1 MANNQL
7 HTALT
12 ISAGVEGVNKISELS
27 KEIAKAGVDVT
38 GLTQAS
44 SELAK
49 EFSSVQSQQALID
62 NFVRLKIESRDNSK
76 ALNEARIATATL
88 SNEHANAKE
97 KVTALESAIT
107 ESGKATKEQKQQLAQ
122 AKKEASELQKSFERS
137 VGETQR
143 LTAQQESLTS
153 QIGKVKSAMN
163 EAGLSTKN
171 LYQQKQALSVR
182 AKEAEQSLGSL
193 TNEAKRLKSISDAK
207 IALGID
213 EDNKAKKQL
222 EEVHKAYER
231 LKLSGKLTGSE
242 LARANELHTKKV
254 KELEEQLGKTTL
266 TASEMAGELSKIAGS
281 AGSMAVVAKAAME
294 FETAM
299 AGVKKV
305 VDGTPEQM
313 SRLSKEIKDLSVEL
327 GMTATEVAQIATM
340 GGQLGV
346 PIDKL
351 GEFMTMAGQ
360 MSVAFSMSADEAGN
374 AAAKLANVFNMPIE
388 QVGELGDVINT
399 LGNNMAAKEREIV
412 DAMLRVGGTARQFGL
427 AKEEVAGLTAAMI
440 ALGKPPEVASTAINA
455 LLTKLQTAQ
464 NQGAGFADGL
474 KMIGTSADEMADN
487 IAQNPQQALSGF
499 LEKLGQL
506 DDRQRSMVSVK
517 LFGAEYA
524 DDINL
529 LVGSLG
535 TYNQALELATDKTA
549 TAGAMQKE
557 FQAQMDTAAKKV
569 TQAKA
574 ELMALAINIGQHLLP
589 IISTTA
595 EAVGDMAGTL
605 ADIAHEYPT
614 ITQLVTLMG
623 GAVVAVKALNSVIAL
638 TGSLGGKSAL
648 QITTGFLGAKSA
660 IDATAVSVGKLNT
673 NLKATTDSTRTLAGD
688 FINLG
693 KHMTSLNGLFAASA
707 SWAVG
712 TSIGEWAYESSEL
725 VRVLGDRLASVPSAI
740 HSIATTGSLDQFLQN
755 FEMGAS
761 HANSLAQATD
771 NAKTATDSLTQSQ
784 DNATNTA
791 LAQSQANTELINSLA
806 IAKAELEQLEIQ
818 LANMGMA
825 GQKNTQDY
833 KDLQTQIEATKTTI
847 KNLTD
852 EAQNQ
857 GLGEAIKSD
866 LEKASGAFDALGLDM
881 DEFATG
887 IDGKTK
893 SALQGFSMVMSL
905 AGDDVNKM
913 AMAYNAVKAQVSD
926 NAKAQTE
933 LNGRLLEAVNGN
945 KELAQSVK
953 ATAAAQLDAKK
964 SADEQ
969 ARALDALGVSMLAI
983 NAGMSQSGQE
993 MADNL
998 KVGLSVIK
1006 DTAKGADE
1014 LKTALNQALDTAL
1027 ASAKTKEDFKAIQD
1041 EINKAG
1047 LTASVSAE
1055 QMSQIQAG
1063 ANGGALGVKELN
1075 DKLKEQS
1082 ETLANNDKALTQSTR
1097 NTKEL
1102 DKAQKDAAKSADE
1115 LAKASQNAGSAT
1127 QNGGKSFAQGL
1138 ARIAMGIKSQMN
1150 AMMGMGAT
1158 SEQVSQVFDKL
1169 SKEAGKTRRSIRQL
1183 GEYFGELDKLTKKTV
1198 KSMTDMDSAVAN
1210 ATDSL
1215 SGQNLTLAN
1224 LAKAQETLSR
1234 ATAFS
1239 IGGLIK
1245 LDKTKLSALK
1255 EQIKQAQKQM
1265 DDFSRSAKTTM
1276 QDLDAELASLQGREM
1291 DSQRIKG
1298 VQKLADLQAKMA
1310 EAVARGNS
1318 EEIAHYSKALSLQK
1332 QINDEQNRQST
1343 QKMSEQAMTNFG
1355 QMDKAS
1361 GKSTNLTAQDVIN
1374 GWNARLEQAKNQAK
1388 IEAKQEFA
1396 KELMDASKRQAY

>member
-1 MANNQL
+1 MANQL
-7 HTALT
+7 QTQLT
-12 ISAGVEGVNKISELS
+12 IKTGVEGVNKISELS

-62 NFVRLKIESRDNSK
+62 NFVRLKTESRDNSK

-97 KVTALESAIT
+97 KVKALESAIT

-171 LYQQKQALSVR
+171 LYQQKQALSAR

-193 TNEAKRLKSISDAK
+193 TNEAKRLKTISDAK

-213 EDNKAKKQL
+213 TDDKARAEL
-222 EEVHKAYER
+222 DRVHKAYER

-242 LARANELHTKKV
+242 LARASELHTKKV

-266 TASEMAGELSKIAGS
+266 TASKMIGELSKIAGS
-281 AGSMAVVAKAAME
+281 AGGMAVVAKAAME

-305 VDGTPEQM
+305 VDGTPEQV

-351 GEFMTMAGQ
+351 GEFTTMAGQ
-360 MSVAFSMSADEAGN
+360 MAVAFGISAEEAGN

-535 TYNQALELATDKTA
+535 TYNQALGLATDKTA

-569 TQAKA
+569 IQAKA

-614 ITQLVTLMG
+614 ITQLVILMG

-660 IDATAVSVGKLNT
+660 IDATAVSAGKMNT
-673 NLKATTDSTRTLAGD
+673 ELGNAGVQTASLA
-688 FINLG
+688 
-693 KHMTSLNGLFAASA
+693 KQMTSLNGIMGALTA
-707 SWAVG
+707 WTVG
-712 TSIGEWAYESSEL
+712 KSIGDWAYENSSA
-725 VRVLGDRLASVPSAI
+725 VRAIGDEMGRLLAYADAI
-740 HSIATTGSLDQFLQN
+740 FTDRTFDDVRQN
-755 FEMGAS
+755 FETSAES
-761 HANSLAQATD
+761 AKRLADETA
-771 NAKTATDSLTQSQ
+771 NAKTATDNLAQSQ
-784 DNATNTA
+784 DDATNST

-887 IDGKTK
+887 IDSKTK
-893 SALQGFSMVMSL
+893 SALQGFSAVMSL

-913 AMAYNAVKAQVSD
+913 AMAYNAVKAQVGD

-945 KELAQSVK
+945 KELATAVKDTATAQQNAKK
-953 ATAAAQLDAKK
+953 AT
-964 SADEQ
+964 DEQ
-969 ARALDALGVSMLAI
+969 AKALDALGVSMSAI
-983 NAGMSQSGQE
+983 NAGMSKSGKD

-998 KVGLSVIK
+998 KIGLSVIK

-1014 LKTALNQALDTAL
+1014 LKVALTQALDTAL
-1027 ASAKTKEDFKAIQD
+1027 ASAKTKEDFKAVQT
-1041 EINKAG
+1041 ELQKAG
-1047 LTASVSAE
+1047 LTAFVSSE
-1055 QMSQIQAG
+1055 QMRQLHAG
-1063 ANGGALGVKELN
+1063 ATGTAEGVKELN

-1082 ETLANNDKALTQSTR
+1082 EVLSGNDKALTQSATA
-1097 NTKEL
+1097 TKKL
-1102 DKAQKDAAKSADE
+1102 GDAQKETAKSADE
-1115 LAKASQNAGSAT
+1115 MAKASAKVGSTT
-1127 QNGGKSFAQGL
+1127 QSSSKGFAQGM
-1138 ARIAMGIKSQMN
+1138 AKIAQGIRSQ
-1150 AMMGMGAT
+1150 ADVLTSLGAT
-1158 SEQVSQVFDKL
+1158 HEQINQVFDKMGKDIGKSKRGL
-1169 SKEAGKTRRSIRQL
+1169 SQL
-1183 GEYFGELDKLTKKTV
+1183 GAYFTELDNQTKNMV
-1198 KSMTDMDSAVAN
+1198 KSMTDMDSAVTN

-1215 SGQNLTLAN
+1215 SSQAVSMADLQKAQNTLA
-1224 LAKAQETLSR
+1224 S

-1245 LDKTKLSALK
+1245 LDKTKLNNLQ

-1265 DDFSRSAKTTM
+1265 DSLADTAKTAM

-1291 DSQRIKG
+1291 DSARIKQA
-1298 VQKLADLQAKMA
+1298 QKLADLQAKMA
-1310 EAVARGNS
+1310 EAVARGNT
-1318 EEIAHYSKALSLQK
+1318 EEINHYSKALSLQR
-1332 QINDEQNRQST
+1332 QINDEQNRQAT
-1343 QKMSEQAMTNFG
+1343 NKANEQNL
-1355 QMDKAS
+1355 KAWQGDS
-1361 GKSTNLTAQDVIN
+1361 SNNTVNLTAQDVAN
-1374 GWNARLEQAKNQAK
+1374 GWNARLEAVREQSKR
-1388 IEAKQEFA
+1388 EAKQEFA

>member
-1 MANNQL
+1 MANQL
-7 HTALT
+7 QTQLT
-12 ISAGVEGVNKISELS
+12 IKTGVEGVNKISELS

-62 NFVRLKIESRDNSK
+62 NFVRLKTESRDNSK

-97 KVTALESAIT
+97 KVKALESAIT

-171 LYQQKQALSVR
+171 LYQQKQALSAR

-193 TNEAKRLKSISDAK
+193 TNEAKRLKTISDAK

-213 EDNKAKKQL
+213 TDDKARAEL
-222 EEVHKAYER
+222 DRVHKAYER

-242 LARANELHTKKV
+242 LARASELHTKKV

-266 TASEMAGELSKIAGS
+266 TASKMIGELSKIAGS
-281 AGSMAVVAKAAME
+281 AGGMAVVAKAAME

-305 VDGTPEQM
+305 VDGTPEQV

-351 GEFMTMAGQ
+351 GEFTTMAGQ
-360 MSVAFSMSADEAGN
+360 MAVAFGISAEEAGN

-535 TYNQALELATDKTA
+535 TYNQALGLATDKTA

-569 TQAKA
+569 IQAKA

-660 IDATAVSVGKLNT
+660 IDATAVSAGKMNT
-673 NLKATTDSTRTLAGD
+673 ELGNAGVQTASLA
-688 FINLG
+688 
-693 KHMTSLNGLFAASA
+693 KQMTSLNGIMGALTA
-707 SWAVG
+707 WTVG
-712 TSIGEWAYESSEL
+712 KSIGDWAYENSSA
-725 VRVLGDRLASVPSAI
+725 VRAIGDEMGRLLAYADAI
-740 HSIATTGSLDQFLQN
+740 FTDRTFDDVRQN
-755 FEMGAS
+755 FETSAES
-761 HANSLAQATD
+761 AKRLADETA
-771 NAKTATDSLTQSQ
+771 NAKTATDNLAQSQ
-784 DNATNTA
+784 DDATNST

-887 IDGKTK
+887 IDSKTK
-893 SALQGFSMVMSL
+893 SALQGFSAVMSL

-913 AMAYNAVKAQVSD
+913 AMAYNAVKAQVGD

-945 KELAQSVK
+945 KELATAVKDTATAQQNAKK
-953 ATAAAQLDAKK
+953 AT
-964 SADEQ
+964 DEQ
-969 ARALDALGVSMLAI
+969 AKALDALGVSMSAI
-983 NAGMSQSGQE
+983 NAGMSKSGKD

-998 KVGLSVIK
+998 KIGLSVIK

-1014 LKTALNQALDTAL
+1014 LKVALTQALDTAL
-1027 ASAKTKEDFKAIQD
+1027 ASAKTKEDFKAVQT
-1041 EINKAG
+1041 ELQKAG
-1047 LTASVSAE
+1047 LTAFVSSE
-1055 QMSQIQAG
+1055 QMRQLHAG
-1063 ANGGALGVKELN
+1063 ATGTAEGVKELN

-1082 ETLANNDKALTQSTR
+1082 EVLSGNDKALTQSATA
-1097 NTKEL
+1097 TKKL
-1102 DKAQKDAAKSADE
+1102 GDAQKETAKSADE
-1115 LAKASQNAGSAT
+1115 MAKASAKVGSTT
-1127 QNGGKSFAQGL
+1127 QSSSKGFAQGM
-1138 ARIAMGIKSQMN
+1138 AKIAQGIRSQ
-1150 AMMGMGAT
+1150 ADVLTSLGAT
-1158 SEQVSQVFDKL
+1158 HEQINQVFDKMGKDIGKSKRGL
-1169 SKEAGKTRRSIRQL
+1169 SQL
-1183 GEYFGELDKLTKKTV
+1183 GAYFTELNNQTKKMV
-1198 KSMTDMDSAVAN
+1198 KSMTDMDSAVTN

-1215 SGQNLTLAN
+1215 SSQAVSMADLQKAQNTLAN
-1224 LAKAQETLSR
+1224 

-1245 LDKTKLSALK
+1245 LDKTKLNNLK

-1265 DDFSRSAKTTM
+1265 DSLADTAKTAM

-1291 DSQRIKG
+1291 DSARIKQA
-1298 VQKLADLQAKMA
+1298 QKLADLQAKMA
-1310 EAVARGNS
+1310 EAVARGNT
-1318 EEIAHYSKALSLQK
+1318 EEINHYSKALSLQR
-1332 QINDEQNRQST
+1332 QINDEQNRQAT
-1343 QKMSEQAMTNFG
+1343 NKANEQNL
-1355 QMDKAS
+1355 KAWQGDS
-1361 GKSTNLTAQDVIN
+1361 SNNTVNLTAQDVAN
-1374 GWNARLEQAKNQAK
+1374 GWNARLEAVREQSKR
-1388 IEAKQEFA
+1388 EAKQEFA

>member
-1 MANNQL
+1 MANQL
-7 HTALT
+7 QTQLT
-12 ISAGVEGVNKISELS
+12 IKTGVEGVNKISELS

-62 NFVRLKIESRDNSK
+62 NFVRLKTESRDNSK

-97 KVTALESAIT
+97 KVKALESAIT

-171 LYQQKQALSVR
+171 LYQQKQALSTR
-182 AKEAEQSLGSL
+182 TKEAEQSLGSL
-193 TNEAKRLKSISDAK
+193 TNEAKRLKTISDAK

-213 EDNKAKKQL
+213 IDDKARAEL
-222 EEVHKAYER
+222 DRVHKAYER

-266 TASEMAGELSKIAGS
+266 TASEMIGELSKIAGS
-281 AGSMAVVAKAAME
+281 AGGMAVVAKVAME

-346 PIDKL
+346 SIDKL
-351 GEFMTMAGQ
+351 GEFTTMAGQ
-360 MSVAFSMSADEAGN
+360 MAVAFGISAEEAGN

-535 TYNQALELATDKTA
+535 TYNQALGLATDKTA

-569 TQAKA
+569 IQAKA

-660 IDATAVSVGKLNT
+660 IDATAVSAGKMNT
-673 NLKATTDSTRTLAGD
+673 ELGNAGVQTASLA
-688 FINLG
+688 
-693 KHMTSLNGLFAASA
+693 KQMTSLNGIMGALTA
-707 SWAVG
+707 WTVG
-712 TSIGEWAYESSEL
+712 KSIGDWAYENSSA
-725 VRVLGDRLASVPSAI
+725 VRAIGDEMGRLLAYADAI
-740 HSIATTGSLDQFLQN
+740 FTDRTFDDVRQN
-755 FEMGAS
+755 FETSAES
-761 HANSLAQATD
+761 AKRLADETA
-771 NAKTATDSLTQSQ
+771 NAKTATDNLAQSQ
-784 DNATNTA
+784 DDATNST

-887 IDGKTK
+887 IDSKTK
-893 SALQGFSMVMSL
+893 SALQGFSAVMSL

-913 AMAYNAVKAQVSD
+913 AMAYNAVKAQVGD

-945 KELAQSVK
+945 KELATAVKDTATAQQNAKK
-953 ATAAAQLDAKK
+953 AT
-964 SADEQ
+964 DEQ
-969 ARALDALGVSMLAI
+969 AKALDALGVSMSAI
-983 NAGMSQSGQE
+983 NAGMSKSGKD

-1014 LKTALNQALDTAL
+1014 LKVALTQALDTAL
-1027 ASAKTKEDFKAIQD
+1027 ASAKTKEDFKAVQT
-1041 EINKAG
+1041 ELQKAG
-1047 LTASVSAE
+1047 LTAQVSAE
-1055 QMSQIQAG
+1055 QMRQLHAG
-1063 ANGGALGVKELN
+1063 ATGTAEGVQELN

-1082 ETLANNDKALTQSTR
+1082 ETLTNNDKALIQSATA
-1097 NTKEL
+1097 TKKL
-1102 DKAQKDAAKSADE
+1102 GDAQKETAKNADE
-1115 LAKASQNAGSAT
+1115 MAKASAKASTTT
-1127 QNGGKSFAQGL
+1127 QSSSKGFAQGM
-1138 ARIAMGIKSQMN
+1138 AKIAQGIRSQ
-1150 AMMGMGAT
+1150 ADVLTSLGAT
-1158 SEQVSQVFDKL
+1158 HEQINQVFDKMGKDIGKSKRGL
-1169 SKEAGKTRRSIRQL
+1169 SQL
-1183 GEYFGELDKLTKKTV
+1183 GAYFTELDNQTKNMV
-1198 KSMTDMDSAVAN
+1198 KSMTDMDSAVTD
-1210 ATDSL
+1210 ATESL
-1215 SGQNLTLAN
+1215 SSQAVSMADLQKAQNTLA
-1224 LAKAQETLSR
+1224 R
-1234 ATAFS
+1234 ATSFS
-1239 IGGLIK
+1239 IEGIVK
-1245 LDKTKLSALK
+1245 LDKAKLNNLK
-1255 EQIKQAQKQM
+1255 EQINQAQKQM
-1265 DDFSRSAKTTM
+1265 DSLADTAKTTM

-1291 DSQRIKG
+1291 DSQRIKQA
-1298 VQKLADLQAKMA
+1298 QKLADLQAKMA
-1310 EAVARGNS
+1310 EAVARGNT
-1318 EEIAHYSKALSLQK
+1318 EEINHYSKALSLQR
-1332 QINDEQNRQST
+1332 QINDEQNRQAT
-1343 QKMSEQAMTNFG
+1343 NKANEQNL
-1355 QMDKAS
+1355 KAWQGDS
-1361 GKSTNLTAQDVIN
+1361 SNNTVNLTAQDVAN
-1374 GWNARLEQAKNQAK
+1374 GWNARLEAVREQSKR
-1388 IEAKQEFA
+1388 EAKQEFA

>member
-1 MANNQL
+1 MANQL
-7 HTALT
+7 QTQLT
-12 ISAGVEGVNKISELS
+12 IKTGVEGVNKISELS

-62 NFVRLKIESRDNSK
+62 NFVRLKTESRDNSK
-76 ALNEARIATATL
+76 AINEARIATATL

-97 KVTALESAIT
+97 KVKALESAIT

-171 LYQQKQALSVR
+171 LYQQKQALSAR

-193 TNEAKRLKSISDAK
+193 TNEAKRLKTISDAK

-213 EDNKAKKQL
+213 TDDKARAEL
-222 EEVHKAYER
+222 DRVHKAYER

-242 LARANELHTKKV
+242 LARASELHTKKV

-266 TASEMAGELSKIAGS
+266 TASEMIGELSKIAGS
-281 AGSMAVVAKAAME
+281 AGGMAVVAKAAME

-351 GEFMTMAGQ
+351 GEFTTMAGQ
-360 MSVAFSMSADEAGN
+360 MAVAFGMSAEEAGN

-487 IAQNPQQALSGF
+487 IAQNPQEALSGF

-535 TYNQALELATDKTA
+535 TYNQALGLATDKTA

-589 IISTTA
+589 IIGATA

-638 TGSLGGKSAL
+638 TGGLGSKSAL

-660 IDATAVSVGKLNT
+660 IDATAVSAGKMNT
-673 NLKATTDSTRTLAGD
+673 ELGNAGVQTASLA
-688 FINLG
+688 
-693 KHMTSLNGLFAASA
+693 KQMTSLNGIMGALTA
-707 SWAVG
+707 WTVG
-712 TSIGEWAYESSEL
+712 KSIGDWAYENSST
-725 VRVLGDRLASVPSAI
+725 VRAIGDEMGRLLAYADAI
-740 HSIATTGSLDQFLQN
+740 FTDRTFDDVRQN
-755 FEMGAS
+755 FETSAES
-761 HANSLAQATD
+761 AKRLADETA
-771 NAKTATDSLTQSQ
+771 NAKTATDNLAQSQ
-784 DNATNTA
+784 DDATNST

-887 IDGKTK
+887 IDSKTK
-893 SALQGFSMVMSL
+893 SALQGFSAVMSL

-913 AMAYNAVKAQVSD
+913 AMAYNAVKAQVGD

-945 KELAQSVK
+945 KELATAVKDTATAQQNAKK
-953 ATAAAQLDAKK
+953 AT
-964 SADEQ
+964 DEQ
-969 ARALDALGVSMLAI
+969 AKALDALGVSMSAI
-983 NAGMSQSGQE
+983 NAGMSKSGKD

-998 KVGLSVIK
+998 KIGLSVIK

-1014 LKTALNQALDTAL
+1014 LKVALTQALDTAL
-1027 ASAKTKEDFKAIQD
+1027 ASTKTKEDFKAVQT
-1041 EINKAG
+1041 ELQKAG
-1047 LTASVSAE
+1047 LTAFVSSE
-1055 QMSQIQAG
+1055 QMRQLHAG
-1063 ANGGALGVKELN
+1063 ATGTAEGVKELK

-1082 ETLANNDKALTQSTR
+1082 ETLTNNDKALIQSATA
-1097 NTKEL
+1097 TKKL
-1102 DKAQKDAAKSADE
+1102 GDAQKETAKNADE
-1115 LAKASQNAGSAT
+1115 MAKASAKASTTT
-1127 QNGGKSFAQGL
+1127 QSSSKGFAQGM
-1138 ARIAMGIKSQMN
+1138 AKIAQGIRSQ
-1150 AMMGMGAT
+1150 ADVLTSLGAT
-1158 SEQVSQVFDKL
+1158 HEQINQVFDKMGKDIGKSKRGL
-1169 SKEAGKTRRSIRQL
+1169 SQL
-1183 GEYFGELDKLTKKTV
+1183 GAYFTELDNQTKNMV
-1198 KSMTDMDSAVAN
+1198 KSMTDMDSAVTD
-1210 ATDSL
+1210 ATESL
-1215 SGQNLTLAN
+1215 SSQAVSMADLQKAQNTLA
-1224 LAKAQETLSR
+1224 R
-1234 ATAFS
+1234 ATSFS
-1239 IGGLIK
+1239 IEGIVK
-1245 LDKTKLSALK
+1245 LDKAKLNNLK
-1255 EQIKQAQKQM
+1255 EQISQAQKQM
-1265 DDFSRSAKTTM
+1265 DSLADTAKTTM

-1291 DSQRIKG
+1291 DSQRIKQA
-1298 VQKLADLQAKMA
+1298 QKLADLQAKMA
-1310 EAVARGNS
+1310 EAVVRGNT
-1318 EEIAHYSKALSLQK
+1318 EEINHYSKALSLQR
-1332 QINDEQNRQST
+1332 QINDEQNRQAT
-1343 QKMSEQAMTNFG
+1343 NKANEQNL
-1355 QMDKAS
+1355 KAWQGDS
-1361 GKSTNLTAQDVIN
+1361 SNNTVNLTAQDVAN
-1374 GWNARLEQAKNQAK
+1374 GWNARLEAVREQSKR
-1388 IEAKQEFA
+1388 EAKQEFA

>member
-1 MANNQL
+1 MANQL
-7 HTALT
+7 QTQLT
-12 ISAGVEGVNKISELS
+12 IKTGVEGVNKISELS

-62 NFVRLKIESRDNSK
+62 NFVRLKTESRDNSK

-97 KVTALESAIT
+97 KVKALESAIT

-171 LYQQKQALSVR
+171 LYQQKQALSTR
-182 AKEAEQSLGSL
+182 TKEAEQSLGSL
-193 TNEAKRLKSISDAK
+193 TNEAKRLKTISDAK

-213 EDNKAKKQL
+213 IDDKARAEL
-222 EEVHKAYER
+222 DRVHKAYER

-266 TASEMAGELSKIAGS
+266 TASEMIGELSKIAGS
-281 AGSMAVVAKAAME
+281 AGGMAVVAKAAME

-346 PIDKL
+346 SIDKL
-351 GEFMTMAGQ
+351 GEFTTMAGQ
-360 MSVAFSMSADEAGN
+360 MAVAFGISADEAGN

-535 TYNQALELATDKTA
+535 TYNQALGLATDKTA

-569 TQAKA
+569 IQAKA

-660 IDATAVSVGKLNT
+660 IDATAVSAGKMNT
-673 NLKATTDSTRTLAGD
+673 ELGNAGVQTASLA
-688 FINLG
+688 
-693 KHMTSLNGLFAASA
+693 KQMTSLNGIMGALTA
-707 SWAVG
+707 WTVG
-712 TSIGEWAYESSEL
+712 KSIGDWAYENSSA
-725 VRVLGDRLASVPSAI
+725 VRAIGDEMGRLLAYADAI
-740 HSIATTGSLDQFLQN
+740 FTDRTFDDVRQN
-755 FEMGAS
+755 FETSAES
-761 HANSLAQATD
+761 AKRLADETA
-771 NAKTATDSLTQSQ
+771 NAKTATDNLAQSQ
-784 DNATNTA
+784 DDATNST

-887 IDGKTK
+887 IDSKTK
-893 SALQGFSMVMSL
+893 SALQGFSAVMSL

-913 AMAYNAVKAQVSD
+913 AMAYNAVKAQVGD

-945 KELAQSVK
+945 KELATAVKDTATAQQNAKK
-953 ATAAAQLDAKK
+953 AT
-964 SADEQ
+964 DEQ
-969 ARALDALGVSMLAI
+969 AKALDALGVSMSAI
-983 NAGMSQSGQE
+983 NAGMSKSGKD

-998 KVGLSVIK
+998 KIGLSVIK

-1014 LKTALNQALDTAL
+1014 LKVALTQALDTAL
-1027 ASAKTKEDFKAIQD
+1027 ASAKTKEDFKAVQT
-1041 EINKAG
+1041 ELQKAG
-1047 LTASVSAE
+1047 LTAFVSSE
-1055 QMSQIQAG
+1055 QMRQLHAG
-1063 ANGGALGVKELN
+1063 ATGTAEGVKELN

-1082 ETLANNDKALTQSTR
+1082 EVLSGNDKALTQSATA
-1097 NTKEL
+1097 TKKL
-1102 DKAQKDAAKSADE
+1102 GDAQKETAKSADE
-1115 LAKASQNAGSAT
+1115 MAKASAKVGSTT
-1127 QNGGKSFAQGL
+1127 QSSSKGFAQGM
-1138 ARIAMGIKSQMN
+1138 AKIAQGIRSQ
-1150 AMMGMGAT
+1150 ADVLTSLGAT
-1158 SEQVSQVFDKL
+1158 HEQINQVFDKMGKDIGKSKQGL
-1169 SKEAGKTRRSIRQL
+1169 SQL
-1183 GEYFGELDKLTKKTV
+1183 GAYFTELDNQTKNMV
-1198 KSMTDMDSAVAN
+1198 KSMTDMDSAVTN

-1215 SGQNLTLAN
+1215 SSQAVSMADLQKAQNTLA
-1224 LAKAQETLSR
+1224 S

-1245 LDKTKLSALK
+1245 LDKTKLNNLQ

-1265 DDFSRSAKTTM
+1265 DSLADTAKTAM

-1291 DSQRIKG
+1291 DSARIKQA
-1298 VQKLADLQAKMA
+1298 QKLADLQAKMA
-1310 EAVARGNS
+1310 EAVARGNT
-1318 EEIAHYSKALSLQK
+1318 EEINHYSKALSLQR
-1332 QINDEQNRQST
+1332 QINDEQNRQAT
-1343 QKMSEQAMTNFG
+1343 NKANEQNL
-1355 QMDKAS
+1355 KAWQGDS
-1361 GKSTNLTAQDVIN
+1361 SNNTVNLTAQDVAN
-1374 GWNARLEQAKNQAK
+1374 GWNARLEAVREQSKR
-1388 IEAKQEFA
+1388 EAKQEFA

>member
-1 MANNQL
+1 MANQL
-7 HTALT
+7 QTQLT
-12 ISAGVEGVNKISELS
+12 IKTGVEGVNKISELS

-62 NFVRLKIESRDNSK
+62 NFVRLKTESRDNSK

-97 KVTALESAIT
+97 KVKALESAIT

-153 QIGKVKSAMN
+153 QIGKVKSTMN

-171 LYQQKQALSVR
+171 LYQQKQALSAR

-193 TNEAKRLKSISDAK
+193 TNEAKRLKTISDAK

-213 EDNKAKKQL
+213 TDDKARAEL
-222 EEVHKAYER
+222 DRVHKAYER

-242 LARANELHTKKV
+242 LARASELHTKKV

-266 TASEMAGELSKIAGS
+266 TASKMIGELSKIAGS
-281 AGSMAVVAKAAME
+281 AGGMAVVAKAAME

-305 VDGTPEQM
+305 VDGTPEQV

-351 GEFMTMAGQ
+351 GEFTTMAGQ
-360 MSVAFSMSADEAGN
+360 MAVAFGMSAEEAGN

-535 TYNQALELATDKTA
+535 TYNQALGLATDKTA

-569 TQAKA
+569 IQAKA

-589 IISTTA
+589 IIGATA

-638 TGSLGGKSAL
+638 TGGLGSKSAL

-660 IDATAVSVGKLNT
+660 IDATAVSAGKMNT
-673 NLKATTDSTRTLAGD
+673 ELGNAGVQTASLA
-688 FINLG
+688 
-693 KHMTSLNGLFAASA
+693 KQMTSLNGIMGALTA
-707 SWAVG
+707 WTVG
-712 TSIGEWAYESSEL
+712 KSIGDWAYENSSA
-725 VRVLGDRLASVPSAI
+725 VRAIGDEMGRLLAYADAI
-740 HSIATTGSLDQFLQN
+740 FTDRTFDDVRQN
-755 FEMGAS
+755 FETSAES
-761 HANSLAQATD
+761 AKRLADETA
-771 NAKTATDSLTQSQ
+771 NAKTATDNLAQSQ
-784 DNATNTA
+784 DDATNST

-893 SALQGFSMVMSL
+893 SALQGFSTVMSL
-905 AGDDVNKM
+905 TGDDVNKM
-913 AMAYNAVKAQVSD
+913 AMAYNAVKAQVGD

-953 ATAAAQLDAKK
+953 DTATAQQNAKK
-964 SADEQ
+964 VTDEQ
-969 ARALDALGVSMLAI
+969 AKALDALGVSMSAI
-983 NAGMSQSGQE
+983 NAGMSKSGKD

-1014 LKTALNQALDTAL
+1014 LKVALTQALDTAL
-1027 ASAKTKEDFKAIQD
+1027 ASAKTKEDFKAVQT
-1041 EINKAG
+1041 ELQKAG
-1047 LTASVSAE
+1047 LTAQVSAE
-1055 QMSQIQAG
+1055 QMRQLHTG
-1063 ANGGALGVKELN
+1063 ATGTAKGVQELN

-1082 ETLANNDKALTQSTR
+1082 EVLSGNDKALTQSVTA
-1097 NTKEL
+1097 TKKL
-1102 DKAQKDAAKSADE
+1102 GDAQKETAKSADE
-1115 LAKASQNAGSAT
+1115 IAKASAKASTTT
-1127 QNGGKSFAQGL
+1127 QSSSKGFAQGM
-1138 ARIAMGIKSQMN
+1138 ARIVQGIRSQ
-1150 AMMGMGAT
+1150 ADVLTSLGAT
-1158 SEQVSQVFDKL
+1158 HEQINQVFDKMGKDIGKSKRGL
-1169 SKEAGKTRRSIRQL
+1169 SQL
-1183 GEYFGELDKLTKKTV
+1183 GAYFTELDNQTKNMV
-1198 KSMTDMDSAVAN
+1198 KSMTDMDSAVTN

-1215 SGQNLTLAN
+1215 SSQAVSMADLQKAQNTLAN
-1224 LAKAQETLSR
+1224 

-1245 LDKTKLSALK
+1245 LDKTKLNNLK

-1265 DDFSRSAKTTM
+1265 DSLADTAKTAM

-1291 DSQRIKG
+1291 DSQRIKQA
-1298 VQKLADLQAKMA
+1298 QKLADLQAKMA
-1310 EAVARGNS
+1310 EAVARGNT
-1318 EEIAHYSKALSLQK
+1318 EEINHYSKALSLQR
-1332 QINDEQNRQST
+1332 QINDEQNRQAT
-1343 QKMSEQAMTNFG
+1343 NKANEQNL
-1355 QMDKAS
+1355 KAWQGDS
-1361 GKSTNLTAQDVIN
+1361 SNNTVNLTAQDVAN
-1374 GWNARLEQAKNQAK
+1374 GWNARLEAVREQSKR
-1388 IEAKQEFA
+1388 EAKQEFA

>member
-1 MANNQL
+1 MANQL
-7 HTALT
+7 QTQLT
-12 ISAGVEGVNKISELS
+12 IKTGVEGVNKISELS

-62 NFVRLKIESRDNSK
+62 NFVRLKTESRDNSK

-97 KVTALESAIT
+97 KVKALESAIT

-171 LYQQKQALSVR
+171 LYQQKQALSAR

-193 TNEAKRLKSISDAK
+193 TNEAKRLKTISDAK

-213 EDNKAKKQL
+213 TDDKARAEL
-222 EEVHKAYER
+222 DRVHKAYER

-266 TASEMAGELSKIAGS
+266 TASEMIGELSKIAGS
-281 AGSMAVVAKAAME
+281 AGGMAVVAKAAME

-299 AGVKKV
+299 VGVKKV

-351 GEFMTMAGQ
+351 GEFTTMAGQ
-360 MSVAFSMSADEAGN
+360 MSVAFSMSAEEAGN

-535 TYNQALELATDKTA
+535 TYNQALGLATDKTA

-569 TQAKA
+569 IQAKA

-589 IISTTA
+589 IIGATA

-638 TGSLGGKSAL
+638 TGGLGGKSAL

-660 IDATAVSVGKLNT
+660 IDATAVSAGKMNT
-673 NLKATTDSTRTLAGD
+673 ELGNAGVQTASLA
-688 FINLG
+688 
-693 KHMTSLNGLFAASA
+693 KQMTSLNGIMGALTA
-707 SWAVG
+707 WTVG
-712 TSIGEWAYESSEL
+712 KSIGDWAYENSSA
-725 VRVLGDRLASVPSAI
+725 VRAIGDEMGRLLAYADAI
-740 HSIATTGSLDQFLQN
+740 FTDRTFDDVRQN
-755 FEMGAS
+755 FETSAES
-761 HANSLAQATD
+761 AKRLATETA
-771 NAKTATDSLTQSQ
+771 NAKTATDNLAQSQ
-784 DNATNTA
+784 DDATNST

-887 IDGKTK
+887 IDSKTK
-893 SALQGFSMVMSL
+893 SALQGFSAVMSL

-913 AMAYNAVKAQVSD
+913 AMAYNAVKAQVGD

-945 KELAQSVK
+945 KELATAVKDTATAQQNAKK
-953 ATAAAQLDAKK
+953 AT
-964 SADEQ
+964 DEQ
-969 ARALDALGVSMLAI
+969 AKALDALGVSMSAI
-983 NAGMSQSGQE
+983 NAGMSKSGKD

-998 KVGLSVIK
+998 KIGLSVIK

-1014 LKTALNQALDTAL
+1014 LKVALTQALDTAL
-1027 ASAKTKEDFKAIQD
+1027 ASAKTKEDFKAVQT
-1041 EINKAG
+1041 ELQKAG
-1047 LTASVSAE
+1047 LTAFVSSE
-1055 QMSQIQAG
+1055 QMRQLHAG
-1063 ANGGALGVKELN
+1063 ATGTAEGVKELN

-1082 ETLANNDKALTQSTR
+1082 EVLSGNDKALTQSATA
-1097 NTKEL
+1097 TKKL
-1102 DKAQKDAAKSADE
+1102 GDAQKETAKSADE
-1115 LAKASQNAGSAT
+1115 MAKASAKVGSTT
-1127 QNGGKSFAQGL
+1127 QSSSKGFAQGM
-1138 ARIAMGIKSQMN
+1138 AKIAQGIRSQ
-1150 AMMGMGAT
+1150 ADVLTSLGAT
-1158 SEQVSQVFDKL
+1158 HEQINQVFDKMGKDIGKSKRGL
-1169 SKEAGKTRRSIRQL
+1169 SQL
-1183 GEYFGELDKLTKKTV
+1183 GAYFTELDNQTKNMV
-1198 KSMTDMDSAVAN
+1198 KSMTDMDSAVTN

-1215 SGQNLTLAN
+1215 SSQAVSMADLQKAQNTLA
-1224 LAKAQETLSR
+1224 S

-1245 LDKTKLSALK
+1245 LDKTKLNNLQ
-1255 EQIKQAQKQM
+1255 EQIQQAQKQM
-1265 DDFSRSAKTTM
+1265 DSLADTAKTTM

-1291 DSQRIKG
+1291 DSARIKQA
-1298 VQKLADLQAKMA
+1298 QKLADLQAKMA
-1310 EAVARGNS
+1310 EAVARGNT
-1318 EEIAHYSKALSLQK
+1318 EEINHYSKALSLQR
-1332 QINDEQNRQST
+1332 QINDEQNRQAT
-1343 QKMSEQAMTNFG
+1343 NKANEQNL
-1355 QMDKAS
+1355 KAWQGDS
-1361 GKSTNLTAQDVIN
+1361 SNNTVNLTAQDVAN
-1374 GWNARLEQAKNQAK
+1374 GWNARLEAVREQSKR
-1388 IEAKQEFA
+1388 EAKQEFA

>member
-1 MANNQL
+1 MANQL
-7 HTALT
+7 QTQLT
-12 ISAGVEGVNKISELS
+12 IKTGVEGVNKISELS

-62 NFVRLKIESRDNSK
+62 NFVRLKTESRDNSK
-76 ALNEARIATATL
+76 AINEARIATATL

-97 KVTALESAIT
+97 KVKALESAIT

-171 LYQQKQALSVR
+171 LYQQKQALSAR

-193 TNEAKRLKSISDAK
+193 TNEAKRLKTISDAK

-213 EDNKAKKQL
+213 TDDKARAEL
-222 EEVHKAYER
+222 DRVHKAYER

-242 LARANELHTKKV
+242 LARASELHTKKV

-266 TASEMAGELSKIAGS
+266 TASEMIGELSKIAGS
-281 AGSMAVVAKAAME
+281 AGGMAVVAKAAME

-351 GEFMTMAGQ
+351 GEFTTMAGQ
-360 MSVAFSMSADEAGN
+360 MAVAFGMSAEEAGN

-487 IAQNPQQALSGF
+487 IAQNPQEALSGF

-535 TYNQALELATDKTA
+535 TYNQALGLATDKTA

-589 IISTTA
+589 IIGATA

-638 TGSLGGKSAL
+638 TGGLGSKSAL

-660 IDATAVSVGKLNT
+660 IDATAVSAGKMNT
-673 NLKATTDSTRTLAGD
+673 ELGNAGVQTASLA
-688 FINLG
+688 
-693 KHMTSLNGLFAASA
+693 KQMTSLNGIMGALTA
-707 SWAVG
+707 WTVG
-712 TSIGEWAYESSEL
+712 KSIGDWAYENSSA
-725 VRVLGDRLASVPSAI
+725 VRAIGDEMGRLLAYADAI
-740 HSIATTGSLDQFLQN
+740 FTDRTFDDVRQN
-755 FEMGAS
+755 FETSAES
-761 HANSLAQATD
+761 AKRLADETA
-771 NAKTATDSLTQSQ
+771 NAKTATDNLAQSQ
-784 DNATNTA
+784 DDATNST

-887 IDGKTK
+887 IDSKTK
-893 SALQGFSMVMSL
+893 SALQGFSAVMSL

-913 AMAYNAVKAQVSD
+913 AMAYNAVKAQVGD

-945 KELAQSVK
+945 KELATAVKDTATAQQNAKK
-953 ATAAAQLDAKK
+953 AT
-964 SADEQ
+964 DEQ
-969 ARALDALGVSMLAI
+969 AKALDALGVSMSAI
-983 NAGMSQSGQE
+983 NAGMSKSGKD

-998 KVGLSVIK
+998 KIGLSVIK

-1014 LKTALNQALDTAL
+1014 LKVALTQALDTAL
-1027 ASAKTKEDFKAIQD
+1027 ASTKTKEDFKAVQT
-1041 EINKAG
+1041 ELQKAG
-1047 LTASVSAE
+1047 LTAFVSSE
-1055 QMSQIQAG
+1055 QMRQLHAG
-1063 ANGGALGVKELN
+1063 ATGTAEGVKELK

-1082 ETLANNDKALTQSTR
+1082 ETLTNNDKALIQSATA
-1097 NTKEL
+1097 TKKL
-1102 DKAQKDAAKSADE
+1102 GDAQKETAKNADE
-1115 LAKASQNAGSAT
+1115 MAKASAKASTTT
-1127 QNGGKSFAQGL
+1127 QSSSKGFAQGM
-1138 ARIAMGIKSQMN
+1138 AKIAQGIRSQ
-1150 AMMGMGAT
+1150 ADVLTSLGAT
-1158 SEQVSQVFDKL
+1158 HEQINQVFDKMGKDIGKSKRGL
-1169 SKEAGKTRRSIRQL
+1169 SQL
-1183 GEYFGELDKLTKKTV
+1183 GAYFTELDNQTKNMV
-1198 KSMTDMDSAVAN
+1198 KSMTDMDSAVTD
-1210 ATDSL
+1210 ATESL
-1215 SGQNLTLAN
+1215 SSQAVSMADLQKAQNTLA
-1224 LAKAQETLSR
+1224 R
-1234 ATAFS
+1234 ATSFS
-1239 IGGLIK
+1239 IEGIVK
-1245 LDKTKLSALK
+1245 LDKAKLNNLK
-1255 EQIKQAQKQM
+1255 EQISQAQKQM
-1265 DDFSRSAKTTM
+1265 DSLADTAKTTM

-1291 DSQRIKG
+1291 DSQRIKQA
-1298 VQKLADLQAKMA
+1298 QKLADLQAKMA
-1310 EAVARGNS
+1310 EAVVRGNT
-1318 EEIAHYSKALSLQK
+1318 EEINHYSKALSLQR
-1332 QINDEQNRQST
+1332 QINDEQNRQAT
-1343 QKMSEQAMTNFG
+1343 NKANEQNL
-1355 QMDKAS
+1355 KAWQGDS
-1361 GKSTNLTAQDVIN
+1361 SNNTVNLTAQDVAN
-1374 GWNARLEQAKNQAK
+1374 GWNARLEAVREQSKR
-1388 IEAKQEFA
+1388 EAKQEFA

>member
-1 MANNQL
+1 MANQL
-7 HTALT
+7 QTQLT
-12 ISAGVEGVNKISELS
+12 IKTGVEGVNKISELS

-44 SELAK
+44 SELTK

-62 NFVRLKIESRDNSK
+62 NFVRLKTESRDNSK

-97 KVTALESAIT
+97 KVKALESAIT

-137 VGETQR
+137 VDETQR

-171 LYQQKQALSVR
+171 LYQQKQALSAR
-182 AKEAEQSLGSL
+182 TKEAEQSLGSL
-193 TNEAKRLKSISDAK
+193 TNEAKRLKTISDAK

-213 EDNKAKKQL
+213 TDDKARAEL
-222 EEVHKAYER
+222 DRVHKAYER

-242 LARANELHTKKV
+242 LARASELHTKKV

-266 TASEMAGELSKIAGS
+266 TASEMIGELSKIAGS
-281 AGSMAVVAKAAME
+281 AGGMAVVAKAAME

-346 PIDKL
+346 SIDKL
-351 GEFMTMAGQ
+351 GEFTTMAGQ
-360 MSVAFSMSADEAGN
+360 MAVAFGISADEAGD

-535 TYNQALELATDKTA
+535 TYNQALGLATDKTA

-569 TQAKA
+569 IQAKA

-589 IISTTA
+589 IIGATA

-638 TGSLGGKSAL
+638 TGGLGGKSAL

-660 IDATAVSVGKLNT
+660 IDATAVSAGKMNT
-673 NLKATTDSTRTLAGD
+673 ELGNAGVQTASLA
-688 FINLG
+688 
-693 KHMTSLNGLFAASA
+693 KQMTSLNGIMGALTA
-707 SWAVG
+707 WTVG
-712 TSIGEWAYESSEL
+712 KSIGDWAYENSSA
-725 VRVLGDRLASVPSAI
+725 VRAIGDEMGRLLAYADAI
-740 HSIATTGSLDQFLQN
+740 FTDRTFDDVRQN
-755 FEMGAS
+755 FETSAES
-761 HANSLAQATD
+761 AKRLADETA
-771 NAKTATDSLTQSQ
+771 NAKTATDNLAQSQ
-784 DNATNTA
+784 DDATNST

-887 IDGKTK
+887 IDSKTK
-893 SALQGFSMVMSL
+893 SALQGFSAVMSL

-913 AMAYNAVKAQVSD
+913 AMAYNAVKAQVGD

-945 KELAQSVK
+945 KELATAVKDTATAQQNAKK
-953 ATAAAQLDAKK
+953 AT
-964 SADEQ
+964 DEQ
-969 ARALDALGVSMLAI
+969 AKALDALGVSMSAI
-983 NAGMSQSGQE
+983 NAGMSKSGKD

-998 KVGLSVIK
+998 KIGLSVIK

-1014 LKTALNQALDTAL
+1014 LKVALTQALDTAL
-1027 ASAKTKEDFKAIQD
+1027 ASAKTKEDFKAVQT
-1041 EINKAG
+1041 ELQKAG
-1047 LTASVSAE
+1047 LTAFVSSE
-1055 QMSQIQAG
+1055 QMRQLHAG
-1063 ANGGALGVKELN
+1063 ATGTAEGVKELN

-1082 ETLANNDKALTQSTR
+1082 EVLSGNDKALTQSATA
-1097 NTKEL
+1097 TKKL
-1102 DKAQKDAAKSADE
+1102 GDAQKETAKNADE
-1115 LAKASQNAGSAT
+1115 MAKASAKVGSTT
-1127 QNGGKSFAQGL
+1127 QSSSKGFAQGM
-1138 ARIAMGIKSQMN
+1138 AKIAQGIRSQ
-1150 AMMGMGAT
+1150 ADVLTSLGAT
-1158 SEQVSQVFDKL
+1158 HEQINQVFDKMGKDIGKSKRGL
-1169 SKEAGKTRRSIRQL
+1169 SQL
-1183 GEYFGELDKLTKKTV
+1183 GAYFTELDNQTKNMV
-1198 KSMTDMDSAVAN
+1198 KSMTDMDSAVTN

-1215 SGQNLTLAN
+1215 SSQAVSMADLQKAQNTLA
-1224 LAKAQETLSR
+1224 S

-1245 LDKTKLSALK
+1245 LDKTKLNNLK
-1255 EQIKQAQKQM
+1255 GQIQQAQKQM
-1265 DDFSRSAKTTM
+1265 DSLADTAKTTM

-1291 DSQRIKG
+1291 DSARIKQA
-1298 VQKLADLQAKMA
+1298 QKLADLQAKMA
-1310 EAVARGNS
+1310 EAVARGNT
-1318 EEIAHYSKALSLQK
+1318 EEINHYSKALSLQR
-1332 QINDEQNRQST
+1332 QINDEQNRQAT
-1343 QKMSEQAMTNFG
+1343 NKANEQNL
-1355 QMDKAS
+1355 KAWQGDS
-1361 GKSTNLTAQDVIN
+1361 SNNTVNLTAQDVAN
-1374 GWNARLEQAKNQAK
+1374 GWNARLEAVREQAK

>member
-1 MANNQL
+1 MKNL
-7 HTALT
+7 DTALT
-12 ISAGVEGVNKISELS
+12 IHAGVKGINELKRLS
-27 KEIAKAGVDVT
+27 DEIKAT
-38 GLTQAS
+38 G
-44 SELAK
+44 
-49 EFSSVQSQQALID
+49 
-62 NFVRLKIESRDNSK
+62 
-76 ALNEARIATATL
+76 TATDSL
-88 SNEHANAKE
+88 D
-97 KVTALESAIT
+97 
-107 ESGKATKEQKQQLAQ
+107 KATD
-122 AKKEASELQKSFERS
+122 ELQKSWKGLSADEQ
-137 VGETQR
+137 TK
-143 LTAQQESLTS
+143 
-153 QIGKVKSAMN
+153 KVK
-163 EAGLSTKN
+163 
-171 LYQQKQALSVR
+171 ALGD
-182 AKEAEQSLGSL
+182 EF
-193 TNEAKRLKSISDAK
+193 KRLKSISDAK

-242 LARANELHTKKV
+242 LARANELHAKKV

-266 TASEMAGELSKIAGS
+266 TASEMAGELGKIAGS

-351 GEFMTMAGQ
+351 GEFTTMAGQ

-374 AAAKLANVFNMPIE
+374 AVAKLANVFNMPIE

-474 KMIGTSADEMADN
+474 QMIGTSADEMADN
-487 IAQNPQQALSGF
+487 IAKNPQQALSGF

-506 DDRQRSMVSVK
+506 DDRQRSMVSAK

-535 TYNQALELATDKTA
+535 TYNQALGLATDKTA

-589 IISTTA
+589 IISATA

-648 QITTGFLGAKSA
+648 QITTGFLGAKGA
-660 IDATAVSVGKLNT
+660 IDATAVSANKMNT
-673 NLKATTDSTRTLAGD
+673 ELGNAGVQTASLA
-688 FINLG
+688 
-693 KHMTSLNGLFAASA
+693 KQMTSLNGIMGALTA
-707 SWAVG
+707 WTVG
-712 TSIGEWAYESSEL
+712 KSIGDWAYENSSA
-725 VRVLGDRLASVPSAI
+725 VRAIGDEMGRLLAYTDAI
-740 HSIATTGSLDQFLQN
+740 FTDRTFDDVRQN
-755 FEMGAS
+755 FETSAES
-761 HANSLAQATD
+761 AKRLATETA
-771 NAKTATDSLTQSQ
+771 NAKTATDNLAQSQ
-784 DNATNTA
+784 DNATDTA

-818 LANMGMA
+818 LANMGMT

-833 KDLQTQIEATKTTI
+833 KDLQTQIDATKTTI
-847 KNLTD
+847 KNLTN

-893 SALQGFSMVMSL
+893 SALQGFSTVMSL

-913 AMAYNAVKAQVSD
+913 AMAYNAVKAQVGD

-945 KELAQSVK
+945 KELAQSIKDTATAQQNAKK
-953 ATAAAQLDAKK
+953 AT
-964 SADEQ
+964 DEQ
-969 ARALDALGVSMLAI
+969 ARALDALGVSMSAI
-983 NAGMSQSGQE
+983 NAGMSKSGKD

-998 KVGLSVIK
+998 KIGLSAIK

-1014 LKTALNQALDTAL
+1014 LKVALTQAIDTAL
-1027 ASAKTKEDFKAIQD
+1027 ASAKTKEDFKAIQT
-1041 EINKAG
+1041 ELQKAG

-1055 QMSQIQAG
+1055 QMRQLHAG
-1063 ANGGALGVKELN
+1063 ATGTAEGVKELN

-1082 ETLANNDKALTQSTR
+1082 EALSGNDKALTQSAAA
-1097 NTKEL
+1097 TKKL
-1102 DKAQKDAAKSADE
+1102 GDAQKETAKSADE
-1115 LAKASQNAGSAT
+1115 MAKASVKAGSAA
-1127 QNGGKSFAQGL
+1127 QNSSKGFAQG
-1138 ARIAMGIKSQMN
+1138 ISKIVQGIRSQADVLTN
-1150 AMMGMGAT
+1150 LGAT
-1158 SEQVSQVFDKL
+1158 HEQINQVFDKMGKDIGKSKRGL
-1169 SKEAGKTRRSIRQL
+1169 SQL
-1183 GEYFGELDKLTKKTV
+1183 GAYFTELDNQTKNMV
-1198 KSMTDMDSAVAN
+1198 KSMTDMDSAVTN

-1215 SGQNLTLAN
+1215 SSQAVSMADLQKAQNTLA
-1224 LAKAQETLSR
+1224 S

-1245 LDKTKLSALK
+1245 LDKTKLNNLQ

-1265 DDFSRSAKTTM
+1265 DSLADTAKTAM

-1291 DSQRIKG
+1291 DSARIKQA
-1298 VQKLADLQAKMA
+1298 QKLADLQTKMA
-1310 EAVARGNS
+1310 EAVARGNT
-1318 EEIAHYSKALSLQK
+1318 EEINHYSKALSLQR
-1332 QINDEQNRQST
+1332 QINDEQNRQAT
-1343 QKMSEQAMTNFG
+1343 NKANEQNL
-1355 QMDKAS
+1355 KAWQGDS
-1361 GKSTNLTAQDVIN
+1361 SNNTVNLTAQDVAN
-1374 GWNARLEQAKNQAK
+1374 GWNARLEAVREQSKR
-1388 IEAKQEFA
+1388 EAKQEFA

>member
-1 MANNQL
+1 MANQL
-7 HTALT
+7 QTQLT
-12 ISAGVEGVNKISELS
+12 IKTGVEDVNKISELS

-62 NFVRLKIESRDNSK
+62 NFVRLKTESRDNSK

-97 KVTALESAIT
+97 KVKALESAIT

-171 LYQQKQALSVR
+171 LYQQKQALSAR

-193 TNEAKRLKSISDAK
+193 TNEAKRLKTISDAK

-213 EDNKAKKQL
+213 TDDKARAEL
-222 EEVHKAYER
+222 DRVHKAYER

-242 LARANELHTKKV
+242 LARASELHTKKV

-266 TASEMAGELSKIAGS
+266 TASKMIGELSKIAGS
-281 AGSMAVVAKAAME
+281 AGGMAVVAKAAME

-305 VDGTPEQM
+305 VDGTPEQV

-351 GEFMTMAGQ
+351 GEFTTMAGQ
-360 MSVAFSMSADEAGN
+360 MAVAFGMSAEEAGN

-535 TYNQALELATDKTA
+535 TYNQALGLATDKTA

-569 TQAKA
+569 IQAKA

-660 IDATAVSVGKLNT
+660 IDATAVSAGKMNT
-673 NLKATTDSTRTLAGD
+673 ELGNAGVQTASLA
-688 FINLG
+688 
-693 KHMTSLNGLFAASA
+693 KQMTSLNGIMGALTA
-707 SWAVG
+707 WTVG
-712 TSIGEWAYESSEL
+712 KSIGDWAYENSSA
-725 VRVLGDRLASVPSAI
+725 VRAIGDEMGRLLAYADAI
-740 HSIATTGSLDQFLQN
+740 FTDRTFDDVRQN
-755 FEMGAS
+755 FETSAES
-761 HANSLAQATD
+761 AKRLADETA
-771 NAKTATDSLTQSQ
+771 NAKTVTDNLAQSQ
-784 DNATNTA
+784 DDATNST

-887 IDGKTK
+887 IDSKTK
-893 SALQGFSMVMSL
+893 SALQGFSAVMSL

-913 AMAYNAVKAQVSD
+913 AMAYNAVKAQVGD

-945 KELAQSVK
+945 KELATAVKDTATAQQNAKK
-953 ATAAAQLDAKK
+953 AT
-964 SADEQ
+964 DEQ
-969 ARALDALGVSMLAI
+969 AKALDALGVSMSAI
-983 NAGMSQSGQE
+983 NAGMSKSGKD

-998 KVGLSVIK
+998 KIGLSVIK

-1014 LKTALNQALDTAL
+1014 LKVALTQALDTAL
-1027 ASAKTKEDFKAIQD
+1027 ASAKTKEDFKAVQT
-1041 EINKAG
+1041 ELQKAG
-1047 LTASVSAE
+1047 LTAFVSSE
-1055 QMSQIQAG
+1055 QMRQLHAG
-1063 ANGGALGVKELN
+1063 ATGTAEGVKELN

-1082 ETLANNDKALTQSTR
+1082 EVLSGNDKALTQSATA
-1097 NTKEL
+1097 TKKL
-1102 DKAQKDAAKSADE
+1102 GDAQKETAKSADE
-1115 LAKASQNAGSAT
+1115 MAKASAKVGSTT
-1127 QNGGKSFAQGL
+1127 QSSSKGFAQGM
-1138 ARIAMGIKSQMN
+1138 AKIAQGIRSQ
-1150 AMMGMGAT
+1150 ADVLTSLGAT
-1158 SEQVSQVFDKL
+1158 HEQINQVFDKMGKDIGKSKRGL
-1169 SKEAGKTRRSIRQL
+1169 SQL
-1183 GEYFGELDKLTKKTV
+1183 GAYFTELNNQTKKMV
-1198 KSMTDMDSAVAN
+1198 KSMTDMDSAVTN

-1215 SGQNLTLAN
+1215 SSQAVSMADLQKAQNTLAN
-1224 LAKAQETLSR
+1224 

-1245 LDKTKLSALK
+1245 LDKTKLNNLK

-1265 DDFSRSAKTTM
+1265 DSLADTAKTAM

-1291 DSQRIKG
+1291 DSQRIK
-1298 VQKLADLQAKMA
+1298 QARKLADLQAKMA
-1310 EAVARGNS
+1310 EAVARGNT
-1318 EEIAHYSKALSLQK
+1318 EEINHYSKALSLQR
-1332 QINDEQNRQST
+1332 QINDEQNRQAT
-1343 QKMSEQAMTNFG
+1343 NKANEQNL
-1355 QMDKAS
+1355 KAWQGDS
-1361 GKSTNLTAQDVIN
+1361 SNNTVNLTAQDVAN
-1374 GWNARLEQAKNQAK
+1374 GWNARLEAVREQSKR
-1388 IEAKQEFA
+1388 EAKQEFA

>member
-1 MANNQL
+1 MANQL
-7 HTALT
+7 QTQLT
-12 ISAGVEGVNKISELS
+12 IKTGVEGVNKISELS

-62 NFVRLKIESRDNSK
+62 NFVRLKTESRDNSK

-97 KVTALESAIT
+97 KVKALESAIT

-171 LYQQKQALSVR
+171 LYQQKQALSAR

-193 TNEAKRLKSISDAK
+193 TNEAKRLKTISDAK

-213 EDNKAKKQL
+213 TDDKARAEL
-222 EEVHKAYER
+222 DRVHKAYER

-242 LARANELHTKKV
+242 LARASELHTKKV

-266 TASEMAGELSKIAGS
+266 TASKMIGELSKIAGS
-281 AGSMAVVAKAAME
+281 AGGMAVVAKAAME

-305 VDGTPEQM
+305 VDGTPEQV

-351 GEFMTMAGQ
+351 GEFTTMAGQ
-360 MSVAFSMSADEAGN
+360 MAVAFGISAEEAGN

-535 TYNQALELATDKTA
+535 TYNQALGLATDKTA

-569 TQAKA
+569 IQAKA

-660 IDATAVSVGKLNT
+660 IDATAVSAGKMNT
-673 NLKATTDSTRTLAGD
+673 ELGNAGVQTASLA
-688 FINLG
+688 
-693 KHMTSLNGLFAASA
+693 KQMTSLNGIMGALTA
-707 SWAVG
+707 WTVG
-712 TSIGEWAYESSEL
+712 KSIGDWAYENSSA
-725 VRVLGDRLASVPSAI
+725 VRAIGDEMGRLLAYADAI
-740 HSIATTGSLDQFLQN
+740 FTDRTFDDVRQN
-755 FEMGAS
+755 FETSAES
-761 HANSLAQATD
+761 AKRLADETA
-771 NAKTATDSLTQSQ
+771 NAKTATDNLAQSQ
-784 DNATNTA
+784 DDATNST

-887 IDGKTK
+887 IDSKTK
-893 SALQGFSMVMSL
+893 SALQGFSAVMSL

-913 AMAYNAVKAQVSD
+913 AMAYNAVKAQVGD

-945 KELAQSVK
+945 KELATAVKDTATAQQNAKK
-953 ATAAAQLDAKK
+953 AT
-964 SADEQ
+964 DEQ
-969 ARALDALGVSMLAI
+969 AKALDALGVSMSAI
-983 NAGMSQSGQE
+983 NAGMSKSGKD

-998 KVGLSVIK
+998 KIGLSVIK

-1014 LKTALNQALDTAL
+1014 LKVALTQALDTAL
-1027 ASAKTKEDFKAIQD
+1027 ASAKTKEDFKAVQT
-1041 EINKAG
+1041 ELQKAG
-1047 LTASVSAE
+1047 LTAFVSSE
-1055 QMSQIQAG
+1055 QMRQLHAG
-1063 ANGGALGVKELN
+1063 ATGTAEGVKELN

-1082 ETLANNDKALTQSTR
+1082 EVLSGNDKALTQSATA
-1097 NTKEL
+1097 TKKL
-1102 DKAQKDAAKSADE
+1102 GDAQKETAKSADE
-1115 LAKASQNAGSAT
+1115 MAKASAKVGSTT
-1127 QNGGKSFAQGL
+1127 QSSSKGFAQGM
-1138 ARIAMGIKSQMN
+1138 AKIAQGIRSQ
-1150 AMMGMGAT
+1150 ADVLTSLGAT
-1158 SEQVSQVFDKL
+1158 HEQINQVFDKMGKDIGKSKRGL
-1169 SKEAGKTRRSIRQL
+1169 SQL
-1183 GEYFGELDKLTKKTV
+1183 GAYFTELNNQTKNMV
-1198 KSMTDMDSAVAN
+1198 KSMTDMDSAVTN

-1215 SGQNLTLAN
+1215 SSQAVSMADLQKAQNTLA
-1224 LAKAQETLSR
+1224 S

-1245 LDKTKLSALK
+1245 LDKTKLNNLK

-1265 DDFSRSAKTTM
+1265 DSLADTAKTTM

-1291 DSQRIKG
+1291 DSARIKQA
-1298 VQKLADLQAKMA
+1298 QKLADLQAKMA
-1310 EAVARGNS
+1310 EAVARGNT
-1318 EEIAHYSKALSLQK
+1318 EEINHYSKALSLQR
-1332 QINDEQNRQST
+1332 QINDEQNRQVT
-1343 QKMSEQAMTNFG
+1343 NKANEQNL
-1355 QMDKAS
+1355 KAWQGDS
-1361 GKSTNLTAQDVIN
+1361 SNNTVNLTAQDVAN
-1374 GWNARLEQAKNQAK
+1374 GWNARLEAVREQSKR
-1388 IEAKQEFA
+1388 EAKQEFA

>member
-1 MANNQL
+1 MANQL
-7 HTALT
+7 QTQLT
-12 ISAGVEGVNKISELS
+12 IKTGVEGVNKISELS

-62 NFVRLKIESRDNSK
+62 NFVRLKTESRDNSK
-76 ALNEARIATATL
+76 AINEARIATATL

-97 KVTALESAIT
+97 KVKALESAIT

-171 LYQQKQALSVR
+171 LYQQKQALSAR

-193 TNEAKRLKSISDAK
+193 TNEAKRLKTISDAK

-213 EDNKAKKQL
+213 TDDKARAEL
-222 EEVHKAYER
+222 DRVHKAYER

-242 LARANELHTKKV
+242 LARASELHTKKV

-266 TASEMAGELSKIAGS
+266 TASEMIGELSKIAGS
-281 AGSMAVVAKAAME
+281 AGGMAVVAKAAME

-313 SRLSKEIKDLSVEL
+313 SRLSKEIKDLLVEL
-327 GMTATEVAQIATM
+327 GMTATEVAQIATI

-346 PIDKL
+346 SIDKL
-351 GEFMTMAGQ
+351 GEFTTMAGQ
-360 MSVAFSMSADEAGN
+360 MAVAFGISADEAGD

-474 KMIGTSADEMADN
+474 QMIGTSADEMADN
-487 IAQNPQQALSGF
+487 IAKNPQQALSGF

-535 TYNQALELATDKTA
+535 TYNQALGLATDKTA

-589 IISTTA
+589 IIGATA

-648 QITTGFLGAKSA
+648 QITTGFLGAKGA
-660 IDATAVSVGKLNT
+660 IDATAVSADKMNT
-673 NLKATTDSTRTLAGD
+673 ELGNAGVQTASLA
-688 FINLG
+688 
-693 KHMTSLNGLFAASA
+693 KQMTSLNGIMGALTA
-707 SWAVG
+707 WTVG
-712 TSIGEWAYESSEL
+712 KSIGDWAYENSSA
-725 VRVLGDRLASVPSAI
+725 VRAIGDEMGRLLAYADAI
-740 HSIATTGSLDQFLQN
+740 FTDRTFDDVRQN
-755 FEMGAS
+755 FETSAES
-761 HANSLAQATD
+761 AKRLADETA
-771 NAKTATDSLTQSQ
+771 NAKTATDNLAQSQ
-784 DNATNTA
+784 DDATDTA

-825 GQKNTQDY
+825 GQKNSQDY

-887 IDGKTK
+887 IDSKTK
-893 SALQGFSMVMSL
+893 SALQGFSAVMSL

-913 AMAYNAVKAQVSD
+913 AMAYNAVKAQVGD

-933 LNGRLLEAVNGN
+933 LNGRLLETVNGN

-953 ATAAAQLDAKK
+953 DTATAQQNAKK
-964 SADEQ
+964 ATDEQ
-969 ARALDALGVSMLAI
+969 AKALDALGVSMSAI
-983 NAGMSQSGQE
+983 NAGMSKSGKD

-998 KVGLSVIK
+998 KIGLSVIK

-1014 LKTALNQALDTAL
+1014 LKVALTQALDTAL
-1027 ASAKTKEDFKAIQD
+1027 ASTKTKEDFKAVQT
-1041 EINKAG
+1041 ELQKAG
-1047 LTASVSAE
+1047 LTAFVSSE
-1055 QMSQIQAG
+1055 QMRQLHAG
-1063 ANGGALGVKELN
+1063 ATGTAEGVKELN

-1082 ETLANNDKALTQSTR
+1082 ETLTNNDKALIQSATA
-1097 NTKEL
+1097 TKKL
-1102 DKAQKDAAKSADE
+1102 GDAQKETAKNADE
-1115 LAKASQNAGSAT
+1115 MAKASAKASTTT
-1127 QNGGKSFAQGL
+1127 QSSSKGFAQGM
-1138 ARIAMGIKSQMN
+1138 AKIAQGIRSQ
-1150 AMMGMGAT
+1150 ADVLTSLGAT
-1158 SEQVSQVFDKL
+1158 HEQINQVFDKMGKDIGKSKRGL
-1169 SKEAGKTRRSIRQL
+1169 SQL
-1183 GEYFGELDKLTKKTV
+1183 GAYFTELDNQTKNMV
-1198 KSMTDMDSAVAN
+1198 KSMTDMDSAVTD
-1210 ATDSL
+1210 ATESL
-1215 SGQNLTLAN
+1215 SSQAVSMADLQKAQNTLA
-1224 LAKAQETLSR
+1224 R
-1234 ATAFS
+1234 ATSFS
-1239 IGGLIK
+1239 IEGIVK
-1245 LDKTKLSALK
+1245 LDKAKLNNLK
-1255 EQIKQAQKQM
+1255 EQISQAQKQM
-1265 DDFSRSAKTTM
+1265 DSLADTAKTTM

-1291 DSQRIKG
+1291 DSARIKQA
-1298 VQKLADLQAKMA
+1298 QKLADLQAKMA
-1310 EAVARGNS
+1310 EAVVRGNT
-1318 EEIAHYSKALSLQK
+1318 EEINHYSKALSLQR
-1332 QINDEQNRQST
+1332 QINDEQNRQAT
-1343 QKMSEQAMTNFG
+1343 NKANEQNL
-1355 QMDKAS
+1355 KAWQGDGS
-1361 GKSTNLTAQDVIN
+1361 NNTVNLTAQDVAN
-1374 GWNARLEQAKNQAK
+1374 GWNARLEAVREQSKR
-1388 IEAKQEFA
+1388 EAKQEFA

>member
-1 MANNQL
+1 MKSL
-7 HTALT
+7 DTALT
-12 ISAGVEGVNKISELS
+12 IHAGVKGINELKRLS
-27 KEIAKAGVDVT
+27 DEI
-38 GLTQAS
+38 
-44 SELAK
+44 
-49 EFSSVQSQQALID
+49 
-62 NFVRLKIESRDNSK
+62 
-76 ALNEARIATATL
+76 
-88 SNEHANAKE
+88 
-97 KVTALESAIT
+97 
-107 ESGKATKEQKQQLAQ
+107 KATGTETDSLDKATD
-122 AKKEASELQKSFERS
+122 ELQKSWNALSADEQ
-137 VGETQR
+137 TK
-143 LTAQQESLTS
+143 
-153 QIGKVKSAMN
+153 KVK
-163 EAGLSTKN
+163 
-171 LYQQKQALSVR
+171 ALGD
-182 AKEAEQSLGSL
+182 EF
-193 TNEAKRLKSISDAK
+193 KRLKSISDAK
-207 IALGID
+207 ISLGID

-222 EEVHKAYER
+222 EEVNKAYER

-281 AGSMAVVAKAAME
+281 AGGMAVVAKAAME

-346 PIDKL
+346 PINKL
-351 GEFMTMAGQ
+351 GEFTTMAGQ

-427 AKEEVAGLTAAMI
+427 VKEEVAGLTAAMI

-474 KMIGTSADEMADN
+474 QMIGTSADEMADN
-487 IAQNPQQALSGF
+487 IAKNPQQALSGF

-506 DDRQRSMVSVK
+506 DDRQRSMVSAK

-535 TYNQALELATDKTA
+535 TYNQALGLATDKTA

-589 IISTTA
+589 IISATA

-660 IDATAVSVGKLNT
+660 IDATAVSADKMNT
-673 NLKATTDSTRTLAGD
+673 ELGNAGVQTASLA
-688 FINLG
+688 
-693 KHMTSLNGLFAASA
+693 KQMTSLNSIMGALTA
-707 SWAVG
+707 WTVG
-712 TSIGEWAYESSEL
+712 KSIGDWAYENSSA
-725 VRVLGDRLASVPSAI
+725 VRAIGDEMGRLLAYADAI
-740 HSIATTGSLDQFLQN
+740 FTDRTFDDVRQN
-755 FEMGAS
+755 FETSAES
-761 HANSLAQATD
+761 AKRLADETA
-771 NAKTATDSLTQSQ
+771 NAKTATDNLAQSQ
-784 DNATNTA
+784 DNATDTA

-893 SALQGFSMVMSL
+893 SALQGFSTVMSL

-913 AMAYNAVKAQVSD
+913 AMAYNAVKAQVGD

-953 ATAAAQLDAKK
+953 DTATAQQNAKK
-964 SADEQ
+964 ATDEQ
-969 ARALDALGVSMLAI
+969 ARALDALGVSMSAI
-983 NAGMSQSGQE
+983 NAGMSKSGKD
-993 MADNL
+993 MTDNL
-998 KVGLSVIK
+998 KIGLSVIK

-1014 LKTALNQALDTAL
+1014 LKVALTQALDTAL
-1027 ASAKTKEDFKAIQD
+1027 ASAKTKEDFRAIQT
-1041 EINKAG
+1041 ELQKAG

-1055 QMSQIQAG
+1055 QMRQLHAG
-1063 ANGGALGVKELN
+1063 ATGGAEGVQELN
-1075 DKLKEQS
+1075 NKLKEQS
-1082 ETLANNDKALTQSTR
+1082 ETLTNNDKALTQSTR
-1097 NTKEL
+1097 STKEL
-1102 DKAQKDAAKSADE
+1102 DKAQKDAAKSADDM
-1115 LAKASQNAGSAT
+1115 AKASQNAGTAT
-1127 QNGGKSFAQGL
+1127 QNSSKGFAQGL

-1150 AMMGMGAT
+1150 AMVSMGAT
-1158 SEQVSQVFDKL
+1158 SEQINQIFDKL
-1169 SKEAGKTRRSIRQL
+1169 AKEAGKTKRSLRQL

-1198 KSMTDMDSAVAN
+1198 KSMTDMDSAVTS
-1210 ATDSL
+1210 ATNSL
-1215 SGQNLTLAN
+1215 SGQSMTMADLQ
-1224 LAKAQETLSR
+1224 KAQETLTS

-1239 IGGLIK
+1239 IGNLIR

-1255 EQIKQAQKQM
+1255 NQIEQAKKQL
-1265 DDFSRSAKTTM
+1265 DDMANSAKNTM
-1276 QDLDAELASLQGREM
+1276 QDLDAELASLQGREA
-1291 DSQRIKG
+1291 DSQRIKQA
-1298 VQKLADLQAKMA
+1298 QKLADLQAKMA
-1310 EAVARGNS
+1310 EAVVRGNTQ
-1318 EEIAHYSKALSLQK
+1318 EIAHYQKALSLQR
-1332 QINDEQNRQST
+1332 QINDEQNRQAT
-1343 QKMSEQAMTNFG
+1343 AKASEQSI
-1355 QMDKAS
+1355 KAWQES
-1361 GKSTNLTAQDVIN
+1361 SSNSTGNLTAQDVAN
-1374 GWNARLEQAKNQAK
+1374 GWNARLEAVREQAKH
-1388 IEAKQEFA
+1388 EAKQEFA

>member
-1 MANNQL
+1 MANQL
-7 HTALT
+7 QTQLT
-12 ISAGVEGVNKISELS
+12 IKTGVEGVNKISELS

-62 NFVRLKIESRDNSK
+62 NFVRLKTESRDNSK

-97 KVTALESAIT
+97 KVKALESAIT

-171 LYQQKQALSVR
+171 LYQQKQALSAR

-193 TNEAKRLKSISDAK
+193 TNEAKRLKTISDAK

-213 EDNKAKKQL
+213 TDDKARAEL
-222 EEVHKAYER
+222 DRVHKAYER

-242 LARANELHTKKV
+242 LARASELHTKKV

-266 TASEMAGELSKIAGS
+266 TASEMIGELSKIAGS
-281 AGSMAVVAKAAME
+281 AGGMAVVAKAAME

-351 GEFMTMAGQ
+351 GEFTTMAGQ
-360 MSVAFSMSADEAGN
+360 MAVAFGMSAEEAGN

-487 IAQNPQQALSGF
+487 IAQNPQEALSGF

-535 TYNQALELATDKTA
+535 TYNQALGLATDKTA

-589 IISTTA
+589 IIGATA

-638 TGSLGGKSAL
+638 TGGLGSKSAL

-660 IDATAVSVGKLNT
+660 IDATAVSAGKMNT
-673 NLKATTDSTRTLAGD
+673 ELGNAGVQTASLA
-688 FINLG
+688 
-693 KHMTSLNGLFAASA
+693 KQMTSLNGIMGALTA
-707 SWAVG
+707 WTVG
-712 TSIGEWAYESSEL
+712 KSIGDWAYENSSA
-725 VRVLGDRLASVPSAI
+725 VRAIGDEMGRLLAYADAI
-740 HSIATTGSLDQFLQN
+740 FTDRTFDDVRQN
-755 FEMGAS
+755 FETSAES
-761 HANSLAQATD
+761 AKRLADETA
-771 NAKTATDSLTQSQ
+771 NAKTATDNLAQSQ
-784 DNATNTA
+784 DDATNST

-887 IDGKTK
+887 IDSKTK
-893 SALQGFSMVMSL
+893 SALQGFSAVMSL

-913 AMAYNAVKAQVSD
+913 AMAYNAVKAQVGD

-945 KELAQSVK
+945 KELATAVKDTATAQQNAKK
-953 ATAAAQLDAKK
+953 AT
-964 SADEQ
+964 DEQ
-969 ARALDALGVSMLAI
+969 AKALDALGVSMSAI
-983 NAGMSQSGQE
+983 NAGMSKSGKD

-998 KVGLSVIK
+998 KIGLSVIK

-1014 LKTALNQALDTAL
+1014 LKVALTQALDTAL
-1027 ASAKTKEDFKAIQD
+1027 ASTKTKEDFKAVQT
-1041 EINKAG
+1041 ELQKAG
-1047 LTASVSAE
+1047 LTAFVSSE
-1055 QMSQIQAG
+1055 QMRQLHAG
-1063 ANGGALGVKELN
+1063 ATGTAEGVKELK

-1082 ETLANNDKALTQSTR
+1082 ETLTNNDKALIQSATA
-1097 NTKEL
+1097 TKKL
-1102 DKAQKDAAKSADE
+1102 GDAQKETAKNADE
-1115 LAKASQNAGSAT
+1115 MAKASAKASTTT
-1127 QNGGKSFAQGL
+1127 QSSSKGFAQGM
-1138 ARIAMGIKSQMN
+1138 AKIAQGIRSQ
-1150 AMMGMGAT
+1150 ADVLTSLGAT
-1158 SEQVSQVFDKL
+1158 HEQINQVFDKMGKDIGKSKRGL
-1169 SKEAGKTRRSIRQL
+1169 SQL
-1183 GEYFGELDKLTKKTV
+1183 GAYFTELDNQTKNMV
-1198 KSMTDMDSAVAN
+1198 KSMTDMDSAVTD
-1210 ATDSL
+1210 ATESL
-1215 SGQNLTLAN
+1215 SSQAVSMADLQKAQNTLA
-1224 LAKAQETLSR
+1224 R
-1234 ATAFS
+1234 ATSFS
-1239 IGGLIK
+1239 IEGIVK
-1245 LDKTKLSALK
+1245 LDKAKLNNLK
-1255 EQIKQAQKQM
+1255 EQISQAQKQM
-1265 DDFSRSAKTTM
+1265 DSLADTAKTTM

-1291 DSQRIKG
+1291 DSQRIKQA
-1298 VQKLADLQAKMA
+1298 QKLADLQAKMA
-1310 EAVARGNS
+1310 EAVVRGNT
-1318 EEIAHYSKALSLQK
+1318 EEINHYSKALSLQR
-1332 QINDEQNRQST
+1332 QINDEQNRQAT
-1343 QKMSEQAMTNFG
+1343 NKANEQNL
-1355 QMDKAS
+1355 KAWQGDS
-1361 GKSTNLTAQDVIN
+1361 SNNTVNLTAQDVAN
-1374 GWNARLEQAKNQAK
+1374 GWNARLEAVREQSKR
-1388 IEAKQEFA
+1388 EAKQEFA

>member
-1 MANNQL
+1 MANQL
-7 HTALT
+7 QTQLT
-12 ISAGVEGVNKISELS
+12 IKTGVEGVNKISELS

-62 NFVRLKIESRDNSK
+62 NFVRLKTESRDNSK

-97 KVTALESAIT
+97 KVKALESAIT

-163 EAGLSTKN
+163 EAGLSTKD
-171 LYQQKQALSVR
+171 LYQQKQALSAR

-193 TNEAKRLKSISDAK
+193 TNEAKRLKTISDAK

-213 EDNKAKKQL
+213 TDDKARAEL
-222 EEVHKAYER
+222 DRVHKAYER

-242 LARANELHTKKV
+242 LARASELHTKKV

-266 TASEMAGELSKIAGS
+266 TASEMIGELSKIAGS
-281 AGSMAVVAKAAME
+281 AGGMAVVAKAAME

-351 GEFMTMAGQ
+351 GEFTTMAGQ
-360 MSVAFSMSADEAGN
+360 MAVAFGMSAEEAGN

-535 TYNQALELATDKTA
+535 TYNQALGLATDKTA

-557 FQAQMDTAAKKV
+557 FQAQMDSAAKKV

-589 IISTTA
+589 IIGATA

-605 ADIAHEYPT
+605 ADIAHKYPT

-648 QITTGFLGAKSA
+648 QITTGFLGAKGA
-660 IDATAVSVGKLNT
+660 IDATAVSADKMNT
-673 NLKATTDSTRTLAGD
+673 ELGNAGVQTASLA
-688 FINLG
+688 
-693 KHMTSLNGLFAASA
+693 KQMTSLNGIMGALTA
-707 SWAVG
+707 WTVG
-712 TSIGEWAYESSEL
+712 KSIGDWAYENSSA
-725 VRVLGDRLASVPSAI
+725 VRAIGDEMGRLLAYADAI
-740 HSIATTGSLDQFLQN
+740 FTDRTFDDVRQN
-755 FEMGAS
+755 FETSAES
-761 HANSLAQATD
+761 AKRLADETA
-771 NAKTATDSLTQSQ
+771 NAKTATDNLAQSQ
-784 DNATNTA
+784 DDATDTA

-825 GQKNTQDY
+825 GQKNSQDY

-887 IDGKTK
+887 IDSKTK
-893 SALQGFSMVMSL
+893 SALQGFSAVMSL

-913 AMAYNAVKAQVSD
+913 AMAYNAVKAQVGD

-953 ATAAAQLDAKK
+953 DTATAQQNAKK
-964 SADEQ
+964 ATDEQ
-969 ARALDALGVSMLAI
+969 AKALDALGVSMSAI
-983 NAGMSQSGQE
+983 NAGMSKSGKD

-998 KVGLSVIK
+998 KIGLSVIK

-1014 LKTALNQALDTAL
+1014 LKVALTQALDTAL
-1027 ASAKTKEDFKAIQD
+1027 ASAKTKEDFKAVQT
-1041 EINKAG
+1041 ELQKAG
-1047 LTASVSAE
+1047 LTAFVSSE
-1055 QMSQIQAG
+1055 QMRQLHAG
-1063 ANGGALGVKELN
+1063 ATGTAKGVQELN

-1082 ETLANNDKALTQSTR
+1082 EVLSGNDKALTQSATA
-1097 NTKEL
+1097 TKKL
-1102 DKAQKDAAKSADE
+1102 GDAQKETAKSADE
-1115 LAKASQNAGSAT
+1115 MAKASAKVGSTT
-1127 QNGGKSFAQGL
+1127 QSSSKGFAQGM
-1138 ARIAMGIKSQMN
+1138 AKIAQGIRSQ
-1150 AMMGMGAT
+1150 ADVLTSLGAT
-1158 SEQVSQVFDKL
+1158 HEQINQVFDKMGKDIGKSKRGL
-1169 SKEAGKTRRSIRQL
+1169 SQL
-1183 GEYFGELDKLTKKTV
+1183 GAYFTELDNQTKNMV
-1198 KSMTDMDSAVAN
+1198 KSMTDMDSAVTN

-1215 SGQNLTLAN
+1215 SSQAVSMADLQKAQNTLAN
-1224 LAKAQETLSR
+1224 

-1245 LDKTKLSALK
+1245 LDKTKLNNLQ
-1255 EQIKQAQKQM
+1255 EQIQQAQKQM
-1265 DDFSRSAKTTM
+1265 DSLADTAKTTM

-1291 DSQRIKG
+1291 DSARIKQA
-1298 VQKLADLQAKMA
+1298 QKLADLQAKMA
-1310 EAVARGNS
+1310 EAVARGNT
-1318 EEIAHYSKALSLQK
+1318 EEINHYSKALSLQR
-1332 QINDEQNRQST
+1332 QINDEQNRQAT
-1343 QKMSEQAMTNFG
+1343 NKANEQNL
-1355 QMDKAS
+1355 KAWQGDS
-1361 GKSTNLTAQDVIN
+1361 SNNTVNLTAQDVAN
-1374 GWNARLEQAKNQAK
+1374 GWNARLEAVREQSKR
-1388 IEAKQEFA
+1388 EAKQEFA

>member
-1 MANNQL
+1 MANQL
-7 HTALT
+7 QTQLT
-12 ISAGVEGVNKISELS
+12 IKTGVEGVNKISELS

-62 NFVRLKIESRDNSK
+62 NFVRLKTESRDNSK

-97 KVTALESAIT
+97 KVKALESAIT

-171 LYQQKQALSVR
+171 LYQQKQALSTR
-182 AKEAEQSLGSL
+182 TKEAEQSLGSL
-193 TNEAKRLKSISDAK
+193 TNEAKRLKTISDAK

-213 EDNKAKKQL
+213 TDDKARAEL
-222 EEVHKAYER
+222 DRVHKAYER

-266 TASEMAGELSKIAGS
+266 TASEMIGELSKIAGS
-281 AGSMAVVAKAAME
+281 AGGMAVVAKAAME

-305 VDGTPEQM
+305 VDGAPEQM

-351 GEFMTMAGQ
+351 GEFTTMAGQ
-360 MSVAFSMSADEAGN
+360 MAVAFGMSAEEAGN

-535 TYNQALELATDKTA
+535 TYNQALGLATDKTA

-557 FQAQMDTAAKKV
+557 FQAQMDTATKKV
-569 TQAKA
+569 IQAKA

-660 IDATAVSVGKLNT
+660 IDATAVSAGKMNT
-673 NLKATTDSTRTLAGD
+673 ELGNAGVQTASLA
-688 FINLG
+688 
-693 KHMTSLNGLFAASA
+693 KQMTSLNGIMGALTA
-707 SWAVG
+707 WTVG
-712 TSIGEWAYESSEL
+712 KSIGDWAYENSSA
-725 VRVLGDRLASVPSAI
+725 VRAIGDEMGRLLAYADAI
-740 HSIATTGSLDQFLQN
+740 FTDRTFDDVRQN
-755 FEMGAS
+755 FETSAES
-761 HANSLAQATD
+761 AKRLADETA
-771 NAKTATDSLTQSQ
+771 NAKTATDNLAQSQ
-784 DNATNTA
+784 DDATNST

-887 IDGKTK
+887 IDSKTK
-893 SALQGFSMVMSL
+893 SALQGFSAVMSL

-913 AMAYNAVKAQVSD
+913 AMAYNAVKAQVGD

-945 KELAQSVK
+945 KELATAVKDTATAQQNAKK
-953 ATAAAQLDAKK
+953 AT
-964 SADEQ
+964 DEQ
-969 ARALDALGVSMLAI
+969 AKALDALGVSMSAI
-983 NAGMSQSGQE
+983 NAGMSKSGKD

-998 KVGLSVIK
+998 KIGLSVIK

-1014 LKTALNQALDTAL
+1014 LKVALTQALDTAL
-1027 ASAKTKEDFKAIQD
+1027 ASAKTKEDFKAIQT
-1041 EINKAG
+1041 ELQKAG
-1047 LTASVSAE
+1047 LTAFVSSE
-1055 QMSQIQAG
+1055 QMRQLHAG
-1063 ANGGALGVKELN
+1063 ATGTAEGVKELN

-1082 ETLANNDKALTQSTR
+1082 EVLSGNDKALTQSATA
-1097 NTKEL
+1097 TKKL
-1102 DKAQKDAAKSADE
+1102 GDAQKETAKSADE
-1115 LAKASQNAGSAT
+1115 MAKASAKVGSTT
-1127 QNGGKSFAQGL
+1127 QSSSKGFAQGM
-1138 ARIAMGIKSQMN
+1138 AKIVQGIRSQ
-1150 AMMGMGAT
+1150 ADVLTSLGAT
-1158 SEQVSQVFDKL
+1158 HEQINQVFDKMGKDIGKSKRGL
-1169 SKEAGKTRRSIRQL
+1169 SQL
-1183 GEYFGELDKLTKKTV
+1183 GAYFTELDNQTKNMV
-1198 KSMTDMDSAVAN
+1198 KSMTDMDSAVTN

-1215 SGQNLTLAN
+1215 SSQAVSMADLQKAQNTLA
-1224 LAKAQETLSR
+1224 S

-1245 LDKTKLSALK
+1245 LDKTKLNNLQ

-1265 DDFSRSAKTTM
+1265 DSLADTAKTAM

-1291 DSQRIKG
+1291 DSARIKQA
-1298 VQKLADLQAKMA
+1298 QKLADLQAKMA
-1310 EAVARGNS
+1310 EAVARGNT
-1318 EEIAHYSKALSLQK
+1318 EEINHYSKALSLQR
-1332 QINDEQNRQST
+1332 QINDEQNRQAT
-1343 QKMSEQAMTNFG
+1343 NKANEQNL
-1355 QMDKAS
+1355 KAWQGDS
-1361 GKSTNLTAQDVIN
+1361 SNNTVNLTAQDVAN
-1374 GWNARLEQAKNQAK
+1374 GWNARLEAVREQSKR
-1388 IEAKQEFA
+1388 EAKQEFA

>member
-1 MANNQL
+1 MANQL
-7 HTALT
+7 QTQLT
-12 ISAGVEGVNKISELS
+12 IKTGVEGVNKISELS

-62 NFVRLKIESRDNSK
+62 NFVRLKTESRDNSK

-97 KVTALESAIT
+97 KVKALESAIT

-171 LYQQKQALSVR
+171 LYQQKQALSAR

-193 TNEAKRLKSISDAK
+193 TNEAKRLKTISDAK

-213 EDNKAKKQL
+213 TDDKARAEL
-222 EEVHKAYER
+222 DRVHKAYER

-242 LARANELHTKKV
+242 LARASELHTKKV

-266 TASEMAGELSKIAGS
+266 TASEMIGELSKIAGS
-281 AGSMAVVAKAAME
+281 AGGMAVVAKAAME

-351 GEFMTMAGQ
+351 GEFTTMAGQ
-360 MSVAFSMSADEAGN
+360 MAVAFGMSAEEAGN
-374 AAAKLANVFNMPIE
+374 TAAKLANVFNMPIE

-535 TYNQALELATDKTA
+535 TYNQALGLATDKTA

-589 IISTTA
+589 IIGATA

-638 TGSLGGKSAL
+638 TGGLGSKSAL

-660 IDATAVSVGKLNT
+660 IDATAVSAGKMNT
-673 NLKATTDSTRTLAGD
+673 ELGNAGVQTASLA
-688 FINLG
+688 
-693 KHMTSLNGLFAASA
+693 KQMTSLNGIMGALTA
-707 SWAVG
+707 WTVG
-712 TSIGEWAYESSEL
+712 KSIGDWAYENSSA
-725 VRVLGDRLASVPSAI
+725 VRAIGDEMGRLLAYADAI
-740 HSIATTGSLDQFLQN
+740 FTDRTFDDVRQN
-755 FEMGAS
+755 FETSAES
-761 HANSLAQATD
+761 AKRLADETA
-771 NAKTATDSLTQSQ
+771 NAKTATDNLAQSQ
-784 DNATNTA
+784 DDATNST

-887 IDGKTK
+887 IDSKTK
-893 SALQGFSMVMSL
+893 SALQGFSAVMSL

-913 AMAYNAVKAQVSD
+913 AMAYNAVKAQVGD

-945 KELAQSVK
+945 KELATAVKDTATAQQNAKK
-953 ATAAAQLDAKK
+953 AT
-964 SADEQ
+964 DEQ
-969 ARALDALGVSMLAI
+969 AKALDALGVSMSAI
-983 NAGMSQSGQE
+983 NAGMSKSGKD

-998 KVGLSVIK
+998 KIGLSVIK

-1014 LKTALNQALDTAL
+1014 LKVALTQALDTAL
-1027 ASAKTKEDFKAIQD
+1027 ASAKTKEDFKAVQT
-1041 EINKAG
+1041 ELQKAG
-1047 LTASVSAE
+1047 LTAFVSSE
-1055 QMSQIQAG
+1055 QMRQLHAG
-1063 ANGGALGVKELN
+1063 ATGTAEGVKELN

-1082 ETLANNDKALTQSTR
+1082 EALSGNDKALTQSATA
-1097 NTKEL
+1097 TKKL
-1102 DKAQKDAAKSADE
+1102 GDAQKETAKSADE
-1115 LAKASQNAGSAT
+1115 MAKASAKVGSTT
-1127 QNGGKSFAQGL
+1127 QSSSKGFAQGM
-1138 ARIAMGIKSQMN
+1138 ARIAQGIRSQ
-1150 AMMGMGAT
+1150 ADVLTSLGAT
-1158 SEQVSQVFDKL
+1158 HEQINQVFDKMGKDIGKSKRGL
-1169 SKEAGKTRRSIRQL
+1169 SQL
-1183 GEYFGELDKLTKKTV
+1183 GAYFTELDNQTKNMV
-1198 KSMTDMDSAVAN
+1198 KSMTDMDSAVTN

-1215 SGQNLTLAN
+1215 SSQAVSMADLQKAQNTLA
-1224 LAKAQETLSR
+1224 S

-1245 LDKTKLSALK
+1245 LDKTKLNNLQ

-1265 DDFSRSAKTTM
+1265 DSLADTAKTAM

-1291 DSQRIKG
+1291 DSARIKQA
-1298 VQKLADLQAKMA
+1298 QKLADLQAKMA
-1310 EAVARGNS
+1310 EAVARGNT
-1318 EEIAHYSKALSLQK
+1318 EEINHYSKALSLQR
-1332 QINDEQNRQST
+1332 QINDEQNRQAT
-1343 QKMSEQAMTNFG
+1343 NKANEQNL
-1355 QMDKAS
+1355 KAWQGDGS
-1361 GKSTNLTAQDVIN
+1361 NNTVNLTAQDVAN
-1374 GWNARLEQAKNQAK
+1374 DWNARLEAVREQSKR
-1388 IEAKQEFA
+1388 EAKQEFA

>member
-1 MANNQL
+1 MANQL
-7 HTALT
+7 QTQLT
-12 ISAGVEGVNKISELS
+12 IKTGVEGVNKISELS

-62 NFVRLKIESRDNSK
+62 NFVRLKTESRDNSK

-97 KVTALESAIT
+97 KVKALESAIT

-171 LYQQKQALSVR
+171 LYQQKQALSAR

-193 TNEAKRLKSISDAK
+193 TNEAKRLKTISDAK

-213 EDNKAKKQL
+213 TDDKARAEL
-222 EEVHKAYER
+222 DRVHKAYER

-242 LARANELHTKKV
+242 LARASELHTKKV

-266 TASEMAGELSKIAGS
+266 TASEMIGELSKIAGS
-281 AGSMAVVAKAAME
+281 AGGMAVVAKAAME

-351 GEFMTMAGQ
+351 GEFTTMAGQ
-360 MSVAFSMSADEAGN
+360 MAVAFGMSAEEAGN
-374 AAAKLANVFNMPIE
+374 TAAKLANVFNMPIE

-535 TYNQALELATDKTA
+535 TYNQALGLATDKTA

-589 IISTTA
+589 IIGATA

-638 TGSLGGKSAL
+638 TGGLGSKSAL

-660 IDATAVSVGKLNT
+660 IDATAVSAGKMNT
-673 NLKATTDSTRTLAGD
+673 ELGNAGVQTASLA
-688 FINLG
+688 
-693 KHMTSLNGLFAASA
+693 KQMTSLNGIMGALTA
-707 SWAVG
+707 WTVG
-712 TSIGEWAYESSEL
+712 KSIGDWAYENSSA
-725 VRVLGDRLASVPSAI
+725 VRAIGDEMGRLLAYADAI
-740 HSIATTGSLDQFLQN
+740 FTDRTFDDVRQN
-755 FEMGAS
+755 FETSAES
-761 HANSLAQATD
+761 AKRLADETA
-771 NAKTATDSLTQSQ
+771 NAKTATDNLAQSQ
-784 DNATNTA
+784 DDATNST

-887 IDGKTK
+887 IDSKTK
-893 SALQGFSMVMSL
+893 SALQGFSAVMSL

-913 AMAYNAVKAQVSD
+913 AMAYNAVKAQVGD

-945 KELAQSVK
+945 KELATAVKDTATAQQNAKK
-953 ATAAAQLDAKK
+953 AT
-964 SADEQ
+964 DEQ
-969 ARALDALGVSMLAI
+969 AKALDALGVSMSAI
-983 NAGMSQSGQE
+983 NAGMSKSGKD

-998 KVGLSVIK
+998 KIGLSVIK

-1014 LKTALNQALDTAL
+1014 LKVALTQALDTAL
-1027 ASAKTKEDFKAIQD
+1027 ASAKTKEDFKAVQT
-1041 EINKAG
+1041 ELQKAG
-1047 LTASVSAE
+1047 LTAFVSSE
-1055 QMSQIQAG
+1055 QMRQLHAG
-1063 ANGGALGVKELN
+1063 ATGTAEGVKELN

-1082 ETLANNDKALTQSTR
+1082 EALSGNDKALTQSATA
-1097 NTKEL
+1097 TKKL
-1102 DKAQKDAAKSADE
+1102 GDAQKETAKSADE
-1115 LAKASQNAGSAT
+1115 MAKASAKVGSTT
-1127 QNGGKSFAQGL
+1127 QSSSKGFAQGM
-1138 ARIAMGIKSQMN
+1138 ARIAQGIRSQ
-1150 AMMGMGAT
+1150 ADVLTSLGAT
-1158 SEQVSQVFDKL
+1158 HEQINQVFDKMGKDIGKSKRGL
-1169 SKEAGKTRRSIRQL
+1169 SQL
-1183 GEYFGELDKLTKKTV
+1183 GAYFTELDNQTKNMV
-1198 KSMTDMDSAVAN
+1198 KSMTDMDSAVTN

-1215 SGQNLTLAN
+1215 SSQAVSMADLQKAQNTLA
-1224 LAKAQETLSR
+1224 S

-1245 LDKTKLSALK
+1245 LDKTKLNNLQ

-1265 DDFSRSAKTTM
+1265 DSLADTAKTAM

-1291 DSQRIKG
+1291 DSARIKQA
-1298 VQKLADLQAKMA
+1298 QKLADLQAKMA
-1310 EAVARGNS
+1310 EAVARGNT
-1318 EEIAHYSKALSLQK
+1318 EEINHYSKALSLQR
-1332 QINDEQNRQST
+1332 QINDEQNRQAT
-1343 QKMSEQAMTNFG
+1343 NKANEQNL
-1355 QMDKAS
+1355 KAWQGDGS
-1361 GKSTNLTAQDVIN
+1361 NNTVNLTAQDVAN
-1374 GWNARLEQAKNQAK
+1374 GWNARLEAVREQSKR
-1388 IEAKQEFA
+1388 EAKQEFA

>member
-1 MANNQL
+1 MANQL
-7 HTALT
+7 QTQLT
-12 ISAGVEGVNKISELS
+12 IKTGVEGVNKISELS

-62 NFVRLKIESRDNSK
+62 NFVRLKTESRDNSK

-97 KVTALESAIT
+97 KVKALESAIT

-171 LYQQKQALSVR
+171 LYQQKQALSAR

-193 TNEAKRLKSISDAK
+193 TNEAKRLKTISDAK

-213 EDNKAKKQL
+213 TDDKARAEL
-222 EEVHKAYER
+222 DRVHKAYER

-242 LARANELHTKKV
+242 LARASELHTKKV

-266 TASEMAGELSKIAGS
+266 TASKMIGELSKIAGS
-281 AGSMAVVAKAAME
+281 AGGMAVVAKAAME

-305 VDGTPEQM
+305 VDGTPEQV

-351 GEFMTMAGQ
+351 GEFTTMAGQ
-360 MSVAFSMSADEAGN
+360 MAVAFGMSAEEAGN

-535 TYNQALELATDKTA
+535 TYNQALGLATDKTA

-569 TQAKA
+569 IQAKA

-660 IDATAVSVGKLNT
+660 IDATAVSAGKMNT
-673 NLKATTDSTRTLAGD
+673 ELGNAGVQTASLA
-688 FINLG
+688 
-693 KHMTSLNGLFAASA
+693 KQMTSLNGIMGALTA
-707 SWAVG
+707 WTVG
-712 TSIGEWAYESSEL
+712 KSIGDWAYENSSA
-725 VRVLGDRLASVPSAI
+725 VRAIGDEMGRLLAYADAI
-740 HSIATTGSLDQFLQN
+740 FTDRTFDDVRQN
-755 FEMGAS
+755 FETSAES
-761 HANSLAQATD
+761 AKRLADETA
-771 NAKTATDSLTQSQ
+771 NAKTVTDNLAQSQ
-784 DNATNTA
+784 DDATNST

-887 IDGKTK
+887 IDSKTK
-893 SALQGFSMVMSL
+893 SALQGFSAVMSL

-913 AMAYNAVKAQVSD
+913 AMAYNAVKAQVGD

-945 KELAQSVK
+945 KELATAVKDTATAQQNAKK
-953 ATAAAQLDAKK
+953 AT
-964 SADEQ
+964 DEQ
-969 ARALDALGVSMLAI
+969 AKALDALGVSMSAI
-983 NAGMSQSGQE
+983 NAGMSKSGKD

-998 KVGLSVIK
+998 KIGLSVIK

-1014 LKTALNQALDTAL
+1014 LKVALTQALDTAL
-1027 ASAKTKEDFKAIQD
+1027 ASAKTKEDFKAVQT
-1041 EINKAG
+1041 ELQKAG
-1047 LTASVSAE
+1047 LTAFVSSE
-1055 QMSQIQAG
+1055 QMRQLHAG
-1063 ANGGALGVKELN
+1063 ATGTAEGVKELN

-1082 ETLANNDKALTQSTR
+1082 EVLSGNDKALTQSATA
-1097 NTKEL
+1097 TKKL
-1102 DKAQKDAAKSADE
+1102 GDAQKETAKSADE
-1115 LAKASQNAGSAT
+1115 MAKASAKVGSTT
-1127 QNGGKSFAQGL
+1127 QSSSKGFAQGM
-1138 ARIAMGIKSQMN
+1138 AKIAQGIRSQ
-1150 AMMGMGAT
+1150 ADVLTSLGAT
-1158 SEQVSQVFDKL
+1158 HEQINQVFDKMGKDIGKSKRGL
-1169 SKEAGKTRRSIRQL
+1169 SQL
-1183 GEYFGELDKLTKKTV
+1183 GAYFTELNNQTKKMV
-1198 KSMTDMDSAVAN
+1198 KSMTDMDSAVTN

-1215 SGQNLTLAN
+1215 SSQAVSMADLQKAQNTLAN
-1224 LAKAQETLSR
+1224 

-1245 LDKTKLSALK
+1245 LDKTKLNNLK

-1265 DDFSRSAKTTM
+1265 DSLADTAKTAM

-1291 DSQRIKG
+1291 DSQRIK
-1298 VQKLADLQAKMA
+1298 QARKLADLQAKMA
-1310 EAVARGNS
+1310 EAVARGNT
-1318 EEIAHYSKALSLQK
+1318 EEINHYSKALSLQR
-1332 QINDEQNRQST
+1332 QINDEQNRQAT
-1343 QKMSEQAMTNFG
+1343 NKANEQNL
-1355 QMDKAS
+1355 KAWQGDS
-1361 GKSTNLTAQDVIN
+1361 SNNTVNLTAQDVAN
-1374 GWNARLEQAKNQAK
+1374 GWNARLEAVREQAK

>member
-1 MANNQL
+1 MANQL
-7 HTALT
+7 QTQLT
-12 ISAGVEGVNKISELS
+12 IKTGVEGVNKISELS

-62 NFVRLKIESRDNSK
+62 NFVRLKTESRDNSK

-97 KVTALESAIT
+97 KVKALESAIT

-163 EAGLSTKN
+163 EAGLSTKD
-171 LYQQKQALSVR
+171 LYQQKQALSAR

-193 TNEAKRLKSISDAK
+193 TNEAKRLKTISDAK

-213 EDNKAKKQL
+213 TDDKARAEL
-222 EEVHKAYER
+222 DRVHKAYER

-242 LARANELHTKKV
+242 LARASELHTKKV

-266 TASEMAGELSKIAGS
+266 TASEMIGELSKIAGS
-281 AGSMAVVAKAAME
+281 AGGMAVVAKAAME

-351 GEFMTMAGQ
+351 GEFTTMAGQ
-360 MSVAFSMSADEAGN
+360 MAVAFGMSAEEAGN

-535 TYNQALELATDKTA
+535 TYNQALGLATDKTA

-557 FQAQMDTAAKKV
+557 FQAQMDSAAKKV

-589 IISTTA
+589 IIGATA

-605 ADIAHEYPT
+605 ADIAHKYPT

-648 QITTGFLGAKSA
+648 QITTGFLGAKGA
-660 IDATAVSVGKLNT
+660 IDATAVSADKMNT
-673 NLKATTDSTRTLAGD
+673 ELGNAGVQTASLA
-688 FINLG
+688 
-693 KHMTSLNGLFAASA
+693 KQMTSLNGIMGALTA
-707 SWAVG
+707 WTVG
-712 TSIGEWAYESSEL
+712 KSIGDWAYENSSA
-725 VRVLGDRLASVPSAI
+725 VRAIGDEMGRLLAYADAI
-740 HSIATTGSLDQFLQN
+740 FTDRTFDDVRQN
-755 FEMGAS
+755 FETSAES
-761 HANSLAQATD
+761 AKRLADETA
-771 NAKTATDSLTQSQ
+771 NAKTATDNLAQSQ
-784 DNATNTA
+784 DDATDTA

-825 GQKNTQDY
+825 GQKNSQDY

-887 IDGKTK
+887 IDSKTK
-893 SALQGFSMVMSL
+893 SALQGFSAVMSL

-913 AMAYNAVKAQVSD
+913 AMAYNAVKAQVGD

-953 ATAAAQLDAKK
+953 DTATAQQNAKK
-964 SADEQ
+964 ATDEQ
-969 ARALDALGVSMLAI
+969 AKALDALGVSMSAI
-983 NAGMSQSGQE
+983 NAGMSKSGKD

-998 KVGLSVIK
+998 KIGLSVIK

-1014 LKTALNQALDTAL
+1014 LKVALTQALDTAL
-1027 ASAKTKEDFKAIQD
+1027 ASAKTKEDFKAVQT
-1041 EINKAG
+1041 ELQKAG
-1047 LTASVSAE
+1047 LTAFVSSE
-1055 QMSQIQAG
+1055 QMRQLHAG
-1063 ANGGALGVKELN
+1063 ATGTAKGVQELN

-1082 ETLANNDKALTQSTR
+1082 EVLSGNDKALTQSATA
-1097 NTKEL
+1097 TKKL
-1102 DKAQKDAAKSADE
+1102 GDAQKETAKSADKM
-1115 LAKASQNAGSAT
+1115 AKASAKVGSTT
-1127 QNGGKSFAQGL
+1127 QSSSKGFAQGM
-1138 ARIAMGIKSQMN
+1138 AKIAQGIRSQ
-1150 AMMGMGAT
+1150 ADVLTSLGAT
-1158 SEQVSQVFDKL
+1158 HEQINQVFDKMGKDIGKSKRGL
-1169 SKEAGKTRRSIRQL
+1169 SQL
-1183 GEYFGELDKLTKKTV
+1183 GAYFTELDNQTKNMV
-1198 KSMTDMDSAVAN
+1198 KSMTDMDSAVTN

-1215 SGQNLTLAN
+1215 SSQAVSMADLQKAQNTLAN
-1224 LAKAQETLSR
+1224 

-1245 LDKTKLSALK
+1245 LDKTKLNNLQ
-1255 EQIKQAQKQM
+1255 EQIQQAQKQM
-1265 DDFSRSAKTTM
+1265 DSLADTAKTTM

-1291 DSQRIKG
+1291 DSARIKQA
-1298 VQKLADLQAKMA
+1298 QKLADLQAKMA
-1310 EAVARGNS
+1310 EAVARGNT
-1318 EEIAHYSKALSLQK
+1318 EEINHYSKALSLQR
-1332 QINDEQNRQST
+1332 QINDEQNRQAT
-1343 QKMSEQAMTNFG
+1343 NKANEQNL
-1355 QMDKAS
+1355 KAWQGDS
-1361 GKSTNLTAQDVIN
+1361 SNNTVNLTAQDVAN
-1374 GWNARLEQAKNQAK
+1374 GWNARLEAVREQSKR
-1388 IEAKQEFA
+1388 EAKQEFA

>member
-1 MANNQL
+1 MANQL
-7 HTALT
+7 QTQLT
-12 ISAGVEGVNKISELS
+12 IKTGVEGVNKISELS

-62 NFVRLKIESRDNSK
+62 NFVRLKIKSRDSSK

-97 KVTALESAIT
+97 KVKALESAIT

-171 LYQQKQALSVR
+171 LYQQKQVLSAR
-182 AKEAEQSLGSL
+182 TKEAEQSLGSL
-193 TNEAKRLKSISDAK
+193 TNEAKRLKTISDAK

-213 EDNKAKKQL
+213 TDDKARAEL
-222 EEVHKAYER
+222 DRVHKAYER

-242 LARANELHTKKV
+242 LARASELHTKKV

-266 TASEMAGELSKIAGS
+266 TASEMIGELSKIAGS
-281 AGSMAVVAKAAME
+281 AGGMAVVAKAAME

-351 GEFMTMAGQ
+351 GEFTTMAGQ
-360 MSVAFSMSADEAGN
+360 MAVAFGMSAEEAGN

-487 IAQNPQQALSGF
+487 IAKNPQQALSGF

-535 TYNQALELATDKTA
+535 TYNQALGLATDKTA

-569 TQAKA
+569 IQAKA

-589 IISTTA
+589 IISATA

-660 IDATAVSVGKLNT
+660 IDATAVSAGKMNT
-673 NLKATTDSTRTLAGD
+673 ELGNAGVQTASLA
-688 FINLG
+688 
-693 KHMTSLNGLFAASA
+693 KQMTSLNGIMGALTA
-707 SWAVG
+707 WTVG
-712 TSIGEWAYESSEL
+712 KSIGDWAYENSSA
-725 VRVLGDRLASVPSAI
+725 VRAIGDEMGRLLAYADAI
-740 HSIATTGSLDQFLQN
+740 FTDRTFDDVRQN
-755 FEMGAS
+755 FETSAES
-761 HANSLAQATD
+761 TKRLADETA
-771 NAKTATDSLTQSQ
+771 NAKTATDNLAQSQ
-784 DNATNTA
+784 DDATNST

-887 IDGKTK
+887 IDSKTK
-893 SALQGFSMVMSL
+893 SALQGFSAVMSL

-913 AMAYNAVKAQVSD
+913 AMAYNAVKAQVGD

-945 KELAQSVK
+945 KELATAVKDTATAQQNAKK
-953 ATAAAQLDAKK
+953 AT
-964 SADEQ
+964 DEQ
-969 ARALDALGVSMLAI
+969 AKALDALGVSMSAI
-983 NAGMSQSGQE
+983 NAGMSKSGKD

-998 KVGLSVIK
+998 KIGLSVIK

-1014 LKTALNQALDTAL
+1014 LKVALTQALDTAL
-1027 ASAKTKEDFKAIQD
+1027 ASAKTKEDFKAVQT
-1041 EINKAG
+1041 ELQKAG
-1047 LTASVSAE
+1047 LTAFVSSE
-1055 QMSQIQAG
+1055 QMRQLHAG
-1063 ANGGALGVKELN
+1063 ATGTAEGVKELN

-1082 ETLANNDKALTQSTR
+1082 EALSGNDKALTQSATA
-1097 NTKEL
+1097 TKKL
-1102 DKAQKDAAKSADE
+1102 GDAQKETAKSADE
-1115 LAKASQNAGSAT
+1115 MAKASAKVGSTT
-1127 QNGGKSFAQGL
+1127 QSSSKGFAQGM
-1138 ARIAMGIKSQMN
+1138 AKIAQGIRSQ
-1150 AMMGMGAT
+1150 ADVLTSLGAT
-1158 SEQVSQVFDKL
+1158 HEQINQVFDKMGKDIGKSKRGL
-1169 SKEAGKTRRSIRQL
+1169 SQL
-1183 GEYFGELDKLTKKTV
+1183 GAYFTELDNQTKKMV
-1198 KSMTDMDSAVAN
+1198 KSMTDMDSAVTN

-1215 SGQNLTLAN
+1215 SSQAVSMADLQKAQNTLA
-1224 LAKAQETLSR
+1224 R
-1234 ATAFS
+1234 ATSFS
-1239 IGGLIK
+1239 IEGIVK
-1245 LDKTKLSALK
+1245 LDKAKLNSLQ
-1255 EQIKQAQKQM
+1255 EQISQTQKQM
-1265 DDFSRSAKTTM
+1265 DSLADTAKTTM

-1291 DSQRIKG
+1291 DSARIKQA
-1298 VQKLADLQAKMA
+1298 QKLADLQAKMA
-1310 EAVARGNS
+1310 EAVARGNTQ
-1318 EEIAHYSKALSLQK
+1318 EIAHYQKALSLQR
-1332 QINDEQNRQST
+1332 QINDEQNRQAT
-1343 QKMSEQAMTNFG
+1343 AKASEQAMTTWQGNG
-1355 QMDKAS
+1355 TTHAR
-1361 GKSTNLTAQDVIN
+1361 TNTISATDVAN
-1374 GWNARLEQAKNQAK
+1374 SWNARLEAVREQAK

>member
-1 MANNQL
+1 MANQL
-7 HTALT
+7 QTQLT
-12 ISAGVEGVNKISELS
+12 IKTGVEGVNKISELS

-62 NFVRLKIESRDNSK
+62 NFVRLKTESRDNSK

-97 KVTALESAIT
+97 KVKALESAIT

-171 LYQQKQALSVR
+171 LYQQKQALSAR

-193 TNEAKRLKSISDAK
+193 TNEAKRLKTISDAK

-213 EDNKAKKQL
+213 TDDKARAEL
-222 EEVHKAYER
+222 DRVHKAYER

-242 LARANELHTKKV
+242 LARASELHTKKV

-266 TASEMAGELSKIAGS
+266 TASEMIGELSKIAGS
-281 AGSMAVVAKAAME
+281 AGGMAVVAKAAME

-351 GEFMTMAGQ
+351 GEFTTMAGQ
-360 MSVAFSMSADEAGN
+360 MSVAFSMSAEEAGN

-440 ALGKPPEVASTAINA
+440 ALGKPPEVVSTAINA

-487 IAQNPQQALSGF
+487 IAKNPQEALSGF
-499 LEKLGQL
+499 LEKLGQI

-535 TYNQALELATDKTA
+535 TYNQALGLATDKTA

-638 TGSLGGKSAL
+638 TGGLGSKSAL

-660 IDATAVSVGKLNT
+660 IDATAVSAGKMNT
-673 NLKATTDSTRTLAGD
+673 ELGNAGVQTASLA
-688 FINLG
+688 
-693 KHMTSLNGLFAASA
+693 KQMTSLNGIMGALTA
-707 SWAVG
+707 WTVG
-712 TSIGEWAYESSEL
+712 KSIGDWAYENSSA
-725 VRVLGDRLASVPSAI
+725 VRAIGDEMGRLLAYADAI
-740 HSIATTGSLDQFLQN
+740 FTDRTFDDVRQN
-755 FEMGAS
+755 FETSAES
-761 HANSLAQATD
+761 AKRLADETA
-771 NAKTATDSLTQSQ
+771 NAKTATDNLAQSQ
-784 DNATNTA
+784 DDATNNT

-887 IDGKTK
+887 IDSKTK
-893 SALQGFSMVMSL
+893 SALQGFSAVMSL

-913 AMAYNAVKAQVSD
+913 AMAYNAVKAQVGD

-945 KELAQSVK
+945 KELATAVK
-953 ATAAAQLDAKK
+953 DTATAQQNAKK

-969 ARALDALGVSMLAI
+969 AKALDALGVSMSAI
-983 NAGMSQSGQE
+983 NAGMSKSGKD

-998 KVGLSVIK
+998 KIGLSVIK

-1014 LKTALNQALDTAL
+1014 LKVALTQALDTAL
-1027 ASAKTKEDFKAIQD
+1027 ASAKTKEDFKAVQT
-1041 EINKAG
+1041 ELQKAG
-1047 LTASVSAE
+1047 LTAFVSSE
-1055 QMSQIQAG
+1055 QMRQLHAG
-1063 ANGGALGVKELN
+1063 ATGTAEGVKELN
-1075 DKLKEQS
+1075 NKLKEQS
-1082 ETLANNDKALTQSTR
+1082 ETLNSNDKALTQSATA
-1097 NTKEL
+1097 TKKL
-1102 DKAQKDAAKSADE
+1102 GDAQKETAKSADE
-1115 LAKASQNAGSAT
+1115 MAKASAKVGSTT
-1127 QNGGKSFAQGL
+1127 QSSSKGFAQGM
-1138 ARIAMGIKSQMN
+1138 AKIAQGIRSQ
-1150 AMMGMGAT
+1150 ADVLTSLGAT
-1158 SEQVSQVFDKL
+1158 HEQINQVFDKMGKDIGKSKRGL
-1169 SKEAGKTRRSIRQL
+1169 SQL
-1183 GEYFGELDKLTKKTV
+1183 GAYFTELNNQTKKMV
-1198 KSMTDMDSAVAN
+1198 KSMTDMDSAVTN

-1215 SGQNLTLAN
+1215 SSQAVSMADLQKAQNTLAN
-1224 LAKAQETLSR
+1224 

-1245 LDKTKLSALK
+1245 LDKTKLNNLK

-1265 DDFSRSAKTTM
+1265 DSLADTAKTTM

-1291 DSQRIKG
+1291 DSQRIK
-1298 VQKLADLQAKMA
+1298 QARKLADLQAKMA
-1310 EAVARGNS
+1310 EAVARGNT
-1318 EEIAHYSKALSLQK
+1318 EEINHYSKALSLQR
-1332 QINDEQNRQST
+1332 QINDEQNRQAT
-1343 QKMSEQAMTNFG
+1343 NKANEQNL
-1355 QMDKAS
+1355 KAWQGDS
-1361 GKSTNLTAQDVIN
+1361 SNNTVNLTAQDVAN
-1374 GWNARLEQAKNQAK
+1374 GWNARLEAVREQSKR
-1388 IEAKQEFA
+1388 EAKQEFA

>member
-1 MANNQL
+1 MANQL
-7 HTALT
+7 QTQLT
-12 ISAGVEGVNKISELS
+12 IKTGVEGVNKISELS

-62 NFVRLKIESRDNSK
+62 NFVRLKTESRDNSK

-97 KVTALESAIT
+97 KVKALESAIT

-171 LYQQKQALSVR
+171 LYQQKQALSAR

-193 TNEAKRLKSISDAK
+193 TNEAKRLKTISDAK

-213 EDNKAKKQL
+213 TDDKARAEL
-222 EEVHKAYER
+222 DRVHKAYER

-242 LARANELHTKKV
+242 LARASELHTKKV

-266 TASEMAGELSKIAGS
+266 TASKMIGELSKIAGS
-281 AGSMAVVAKAAME
+281 AGGMAVVAKAAME

-305 VDGTPEQM
+305 VDGTPEQV

-351 GEFMTMAGQ
+351 GEFTTMAGQ
-360 MSVAFSMSADEAGN
+360 MAVAFGISAEEAGN

-535 TYNQALELATDKTA
+535 TYNQALGLATDKTA

-569 TQAKA
+569 IQAKA

-660 IDATAVSVGKLNT
+660 IDATAVSAGKMNT
-673 NLKATTDSTRTLAGD
+673 ELGNAGVQTASLA
-688 FINLG
+688 
-693 KHMTSLNGLFAASA
+693 KQMTSLNGIMGALTA
-707 SWAVG
+707 WTVG
-712 TSIGEWAYESSEL
+712 KSIGDWAYENSSA
-725 VRVLGDRLASVPSAI
+725 VRAIGDEMGRLLAYADAI
-740 HSIATTGSLDQFLQN
+740 FTDRTFDDVRQN
-755 FEMGAS
+755 FETSAES
-761 HANSLAQATD
+761 AKRLADETA
-771 NAKTATDSLTQSQ
+771 NAKTATDNLAQSQ
-784 DNATNTA
+784 DDATNST

-887 IDGKTK
+887 IDSKTK
-893 SALQGFSMVMSL
+893 SALQGFSAVMSL

-913 AMAYNAVKAQVSD
+913 AMAYNAVKAQVGD

-945 KELAQSVK
+945 KELATAVKDTATAQQNAKK
-953 ATAAAQLDAKK
+953 AT
-964 SADEQ
+964 DEQ
-969 ARALDALGVSMLAI
+969 AKALDALGVSMSAI
-983 NAGMSQSGQE
+983 NAGMSKSGKD

-998 KVGLSVIK
+998 KIGLSVIK

-1014 LKTALNQALDTAL
+1014 LKVALTQALDTAL
-1027 ASAKTKEDFKAIQD
+1027 ASAKTKEDVKAVQT
-1041 EINKAG
+1041 ELQKAG
-1047 LTASVSAE
+1047 LTAFVSSE
-1055 QMSQIQAG
+1055 QMRQLHAG
-1063 ANGGALGVKELN
+1063 ATGTAEGVKELN

-1082 ETLANNDKALTQSTR
+1082 EVLSGNDKALTQSATA
-1097 NTKEL
+1097 TKKL
-1102 DKAQKDAAKSADE
+1102 GDAQKETAKSADE
-1115 LAKASQNAGSAT
+1115 MAKASAKVGSTT
-1127 QNGGKSFAQGL
+1127 QSSSKGFAQGM
-1138 ARIAMGIKSQMN
+1138 AKIAQGIRSQ
-1150 AMMGMGAT
+1150 ADVLTSLGAT
-1158 SEQVSQVFDKL
+1158 HEQINQVFDKMGKDIGKSKRGL
-1169 SKEAGKTRRSIRQL
+1169 SQL
-1183 GEYFGELDKLTKKTV
+1183 GAYFTELNNQTKKMV
-1198 KSMTDMDSAVAN
+1198 KSMTDMDSAVTN

-1215 SGQNLTLAN
+1215 SSQAVSMADLQKAQNTLAN
-1224 LAKAQETLSR
+1224 

-1245 LDKTKLSALK
+1245 LDKTKLNNLK

-1265 DDFSRSAKTTM
+1265 DSLADTAKTAM

-1291 DSQRIKG
+1291 DSARIKQA
-1298 VQKLADLQAKMA
+1298 QKLADLQAKMA
-1310 EAVARGNS
+1310 EAVARGNT
-1318 EEIAHYSKALSLQK
+1318 EEINHYSKALSLQR
-1332 QINDEQNRQST
+1332 QINDEQNRQAT
-1343 QKMSEQAMTNFG
+1343 NKANEQNL
-1355 QMDKAS
+1355 KAWQGDS
-1361 GKSTNLTAQDVIN
+1361 SNNTVNLTAQDVAN
-1374 GWNARLEQAKNQAK
+1374 GWNARLEAVREQSKR
-1388 IEAKQEFA
+1388 EAKQEFA

>member
-1 MANNQL
+1 MANQL
-7 HTALT
+7 QTQLT
-12 ISAGVEGVNKISELS
+12 IKTGVEGVNKISELS

-62 NFVRLKIESRDNSK
+62 NFVRLKTESRDNSK

-97 KVTALESAIT
+97 KVKALESAIT

-171 LYQQKQALSVR
+171 LYQQKQALSAR

-193 TNEAKRLKSISDAK
+193 TNEAKRLKTISDAK

-213 EDNKAKKQL
+213 TDDKARAEL
-222 EEVHKAYER
+222 DRVHKAYER

-266 TASEMAGELSKIAGS
+266 TASEMIGELSKIAGS
-281 AGSMAVVAKAAME
+281 AGGMAVVAKAAME

-305 VDGTPEQM
+305 VGGTPEQM

-351 GEFMTMAGQ
+351 GEFTTMAGQ
-360 MSVAFSMSADEAGN
+360 MAVAFGMSAEEAGN

-535 TYNQALELATDKTA
+535 TYNQALGLATDKTA

-569 TQAKA
+569 IQAKA

-589 IISTTA
+589 IIGATA

-638 TGSLGGKSAL
+638 TGGLGGKSAL

-660 IDATAVSVGKLNT
+660 IDATAVSAGKMNT
-673 NLKATTDSTRTLAGD
+673 ELGNAGVQTASLA
-688 FINLG
+688 
-693 KHMTSLNGLFAASA
+693 KQMTSLNGIMGALTA
-707 SWAVG
+707 WTVG
-712 TSIGEWAYESSEL
+712 KSIGDWAYENSSA
-725 VRVLGDRLASVPSAI
+725 VRAIGDEMGRLLAYADAI
-740 HSIATTGSLDQFLQN
+740 FTDRTFDDVRQN
-755 FEMGAS
+755 FETSAES
-761 HANSLAQATD
+761 AKRLADETA
-771 NAKTATDSLTQSQ
+771 NAKTATDNLAQSQ
-784 DNATNTA
+784 DDATNST

-887 IDGKTK
+887 IDSKTK
-893 SALQGFSMVMSL
+893 SALQGFSAVMSL

-913 AMAYNAVKAQVSD
+913 AMAYNAVKAQVGD

-945 KELAQSVK
+945 KELATAVKDTATAQQNAKK
-953 ATAAAQLDAKK
+953 AT
-964 SADEQ
+964 DEQ
-969 ARALDALGVSMLAI
+969 AKALDALGVSMSAI
-983 NAGMSQSGQE
+983 NAGMSKSGKD

-998 KVGLSVIK
+998 KIGLSVIK

-1014 LKTALNQALDTAL
+1014 LKVALTQALDTAL
-1027 ASAKTKEDFKAIQD
+1027 ASAKTKEDFKAVQT
-1041 EINKAG
+1041 ELQKAG
-1047 LTASVSAE
+1047 LTAFVSSE
-1055 QMSQIQAG
+1055 QMRQLHAG
-1063 ANGGALGVKELN
+1063 ATGTAEGVKELN

-1082 ETLANNDKALTQSTR
+1082 EVLSGNDKALTQSATA
-1097 NTKEL
+1097 TKKL
-1102 DKAQKDAAKSADE
+1102 GDAQKETAKSADE
-1115 LAKASQNAGSAT
+1115 MAKASAKVGSTT
-1127 QNGGKSFAQGL
+1127 QSSSKGFAQGM
-1138 ARIAMGIKSQMN
+1138 AKIAQGIRSQ
-1150 AMMGMGAT
+1150 ADVLTSLGAT
-1158 SEQVSQVFDKL
+1158 HEQINQVFDKMGKDIGKSKRGL
-1169 SKEAGKTRRSIRQL
+1169 SQL
-1183 GEYFGELDKLTKKTV
+1183 GAYFTELNNQTKKMV
-1198 KSMTDMDSAVAN
+1198 KSMTDMDSAVTN

-1215 SGQNLTLAN
+1215 SSQAVSMADLQKAQNTLAN
-1224 LAKAQETLSR
+1224 

-1245 LDKTKLSALK
+1245 LDKTKLNNLK

-1265 DDFSRSAKTTM
+1265 DSLADTAKTTM

-1291 DSQRIKG
+1291 DSQRIK
-1298 VQKLADLQAKMA
+1298 QARKLADLQAKMA
-1310 EAVARGNS
+1310 EAVARGNT
-1318 EEIAHYSKALSLQK
+1318 EEINHYSKALSLQR
-1332 QINDEQNRQST
+1332 QINDEQNRQAT
-1343 QKMSEQAMTNFG
+1343 NKANEQNL
-1355 QMDKAS
+1355 KAWQGDS
-1361 GKSTNLTAQDVIN
+1361 SNNTVNLTAQDVAN
-1374 GWNARLEQAKNQAK
+1374 GWNARLEAVREQSKR
-1388 IEAKQEFA
+1388 EAKQEFA

>member
-1 MANNQL
+1 MANQL
-7 HTALT
+7 QTQLT
-12 ISAGVEGVNKISELS
+12 IKTGVEGVNKISELS

-62 NFVRLKIESRDNSK
+62 NFVRLKTESRDNSK

-97 KVTALESAIT
+97 KVKALESAIT

-171 LYQQKQALSVR
+171 LYQQKQALSAR

-193 TNEAKRLKSISDAK
+193 TNEAKRLKTISDAK
-207 IALGID
+207 IALGVD
-213 EDNKAKKQL
+213 TDDKARAEL
-222 EEVHKAYER
+222 DRVHKAYER

-266 TASEMAGELSKIAGS
+266 TASEMIGELSKIAGS
-281 AGSMAVVAKAAME
+281 AGGMAVVAKAAME

-346 PIDKL
+346 SIDKL
-351 GEFMTMAGQ
+351 GEFTTMAGQ
-360 MSVAFSMSADEAGN
+360 MAVAFGISADEAGD

-487 IAQNPQQALSGF
+487 IAQNPQEALSGF

-535 TYNQALELATDKTA
+535 TYNQALGLATDKTA

-569 TQAKA
+569 IQAKA

-589 IISTTA
+589 IIGATA

-638 TGSLGGKSAL
+638 TGGLGGKSAL

-660 IDATAVSVGKLNT
+660 IDATAVSVGKMNNELGNAGVQT
-673 NLKATTDSTRTLAGD
+673 ASLA
-688 FINLG
+688 
-693 KHMTSLNGLFAASA
+693 KQMTSLNGIMGALTA
-707 SWAVG
+707 WTVG
-712 TSIGEWAYESSEL
+712 KSIGDWAYENSSA
-725 VRVLGDRLASVPSAI
+725 VRAIGDEMGRLLAYADAI
-740 HSIATTGSLDQFLQN
+740 FTDRTFDDVRQN
-755 FEMGAS
+755 FETSAES
-761 HANSLAQATD
+761 AKRLADETA
-771 NAKTATDSLTQSQ
+771 NAKTATD
-784 DNATNTA
+784 N
-791 LAQSQANTELINSLA
+791 LAQSQDDATNSTLAQSQTNTELINSLA

-893 SALQGFSMVMSL
+893 SALQGFSTVMSL
-905 AGDDVNKM
+905 TGDDVNKM
-913 AMAYNAVKAQVSD
+913 AMAYNAVKAQVGD

-953 ATAAAQLDAKK
+953 DTATAQQNAKK
-964 SADEQ
+964 ATDEQ
-969 ARALDALGVSMLAI
+969 AKALDALGVSMSAI
-983 NAGMSQSGQE
+983 NAGMSKSGKD

-998 KVGLSVIK
+998 KIGLSVIK

-1014 LKTALNQALDTAL
+1014 LKVALTQALDTAL
-1027 ASAKTKEDFKAIQD
+1027 ASAKTKEDFKAVQT
-1041 EINKAG
+1041 ELQKAG
-1047 LTASVSAE
+1047 LTAFVSSE
-1055 QMSQIQAG
+1055 QMRQLHAG
-1063 ANGGALGVKELN
+1063 ATGTAEGVKELN

-1082 ETLANNDKALTQSTR
+1082 EVLSGNDKALTQSATA
-1097 NTKEL
+1097 TKKL
-1102 DKAQKDAAKSADE
+1102 GDAQKETAKSADE
-1115 LAKASQNAGSAT
+1115 MAKASAKASTTT
-1127 QNGGKSFAQGL
+1127 QSSSKGFAQGM
-1138 ARIAMGIKSQMN
+1138 AKIAQGIRSQ
-1150 AMMGMGAT
+1150 ADVLTSLGAT
-1158 SEQVSQVFDKL
+1158 HEQINQVFDKMGKDIGKSKRGL
-1169 SKEAGKTRRSIRQL
+1169 SQL
-1183 GEYFGELDKLTKKTV
+1183 GAYFTELDNQTKNMV
-1198 KSMTDMDSAVAN
+1198 KSMTDMDSAVTN

-1215 SGQNLTLAN
+1215 SSQAVSMADLQKAQNTLA
-1224 LAKAQETLSR
+1224 S

-1245 LDKTKLSALK
+1245 LDKTKLNNLQ

-1265 DDFSRSAKTTM
+1265 DSLADTAKTAM

-1291 DSQRIKG
+1291 DSARIKQA
-1298 VQKLADLQAKMA
+1298 QKLADLQAKMA
-1310 EAVARGNS
+1310 EAVARGNT
-1318 EEIAHYSKALSLQK
+1318 EEINHYSKALSLQR
-1332 QINDEQNRQST
+1332 QINDEQNRQAT
-1343 QKMSEQAMTNFG
+1343 NKANEQNL
-1355 QMDKAS
+1355 KAWQGDS
-1361 GKSTNLTAQDVIN
+1361 SNNTVNLTAQDVAN
-1374 GWNARLEQAKNQAK
+1374 GWNARLEAVREQSKR
-1388 IEAKQEFA
+1388 EAKQEFA

>member
-1 MANNQL
+1 MANQL
-7 HTALT
+7 QTQLT
-12 ISAGVEGVNKISELS
+12 IKTGVEGVNKISELS

-62 NFVRLKIESRDNSK
+62 NFVRLKTESRDNSK

-97 KVTALESAIT
+97 KVKALESAIT

-171 LYQQKQALSVR
+171 LYQQKQALSAR

-193 TNEAKRLKSISDAK
+193 TNEAKRLKTISDAK

-213 EDNKAKKQL
+213 TDDKARAEL
-222 EEVHKAYER
+222 DRVHKAYER

-242 LARANELHTKKV
+242 LARASELHTKKV

-266 TASEMAGELSKIAGS
+266 TASKMIGELSKIAGS
-281 AGSMAVVAKAAME
+281 AGGMAVVAKAAME

-305 VDGTPEQM
+305 VDGTPEQV

-351 GEFMTMAGQ
+351 GEFTTMAGQ
-360 MSVAFSMSADEAGN
+360 MAVAFGMSAEEAGN

-535 TYNQALELATDKTA
+535 TYNQALGLATDKTA

-569 TQAKA
+569 IQAKA

-660 IDATAVSVGKLNT
+660 IDATAVSAGKMNT
-673 NLKATTDSTRTLAGD
+673 ELGNAGVQTASLA
-688 FINLG
+688 
-693 KHMTSLNGLFAASA
+693 KQMTSLNGIMGALTA
-707 SWAVG
+707 WTVG
-712 TSIGEWAYESSEL
+712 KSIGDWAYENSSA
-725 VRVLGDRLASVPSAI
+725 VRAIGDEMGRLLAYADAI
-740 HSIATTGSLDQFLQN
+740 FTDRTFDDVRQN
-755 FEMGAS
+755 FETSAES
-761 HANSLAQATD
+761 AKRLADETA
-771 NAKTATDSLTQSQ
+771 NAKTVTDNLAQSQ
-784 DNATNTA
+784 DDATNST

-887 IDGKTK
+887 IDSKTK
-893 SALQGFSMVMSL
+893 SALQGFSAVMSL

-913 AMAYNAVKAQVSD
+913 AMAYNAVKAQVGD

-945 KELAQSVK
+945 KELATAVKDTATAQQNAKK
-953 ATAAAQLDAKK
+953 AT
-964 SADEQ
+964 DEQ
-969 ARALDALGVSMLAI
+969 AKALDALGVSMSAI
-983 NAGMSQSGQE
+983 NAGMSKSGKD

-998 KVGLSVIK
+998 KIGLSVIK

-1014 LKTALNQALDTAL
+1014 LKVALTQALDTAL
-1027 ASAKTKEDFKAIQD
+1027 ASAKTKEDFKAVQT
-1041 EINKAG
+1041 ELQKAG
-1047 LTASVSAE
+1047 LTAFVSSE
-1055 QMSQIQAG
+1055 QMRQLHAG
-1063 ANGGALGVKELN
+1063 ATGTAEGVKELN

-1082 ETLANNDKALTQSTR
+1082 EVLSGNDKALTQSATA
-1097 NTKEL
+1097 TKKL
-1102 DKAQKDAAKSADE
+1102 GDAQKETAKSADE
-1115 LAKASQNAGSAT
+1115 MAKASAKVGSTT
-1127 QNGGKSFAQGL
+1127 QSSSKGFAQGM
-1138 ARIAMGIKSQMN
+1138 AKIAQGIRSQ
-1150 AMMGMGAT
+1150 ADVLTSLGAT
-1158 SEQVSQVFDKL
+1158 HEQINQVFDKMGKDIGKSKRGL
-1169 SKEAGKTRRSIRQL
+1169 SQL
-1183 GEYFGELDKLTKKTV
+1183 GAYFTELNNQTKKMV
-1198 KSMTDMDSAVAN
+1198 KSMTDMDSAVTN

-1215 SGQNLTLAN
+1215 SSQAVSMADLQKAQNTLAN
-1224 LAKAQETLSR
+1224 

-1245 LDKTKLSALK
+1245 LDKTKLNNLK

-1265 DDFSRSAKTTM
+1265 DSLADTAKTAM

-1291 DSQRIKG
+1291 DSQRIK
-1298 VQKLADLQAKMA
+1298 QARKLADLQAKMA
-1310 EAVARGNS
+1310 EAVARGNT
-1318 EEIAHYSKALSLQK
+1318 EEINHYSKALSLQR
-1332 QINDEQNRQST
+1332 QINDEQNRQAT
-1343 QKMSEQAMTNFG
+1343 NKANEQNL
-1355 QMDKAS
+1355 KAWQGDS
-1361 GKSTNLTAQDVIN
+1361 SNNTVNLTAQDVAN
-1374 GWNARLEQAKNQAK
+1374 GWNARLEAVREQSKR
-1388 IEAKQEFA
+1388 EAKQEFA

>member
-1 MANNQL
+1 MANQL
-7 HTALT
+7 QTQLT
-12 ISAGVEGVNKISELS
+12 IKTGVEGVNKISELS

-62 NFVRLKIESRDNSK
+62 NFVRLKTESRDNSK

-97 KVTALESAIT
+97 KVKALESAIT

-163 EAGLSTKN
+163 EAGLSTKD
-171 LYQQKQALSVR
+171 LYQQKQALSAR

-193 TNEAKRLKSISDAK
+193 TNEAKRLKTISDAK

-213 EDNKAKKQL
+213 TDDKARAEL
-222 EEVHKAYER
+222 DRVHKAYER

-242 LARANELHTKKV
+242 LARASELHTKKV

-266 TASEMAGELSKIAGS
+266 TASEMIGELSKIAGS
-281 AGSMAVVAKAAME
+281 AGGMAVVAKAAME

-305 VDGTPEQM
+305 VDGTPEQV

-351 GEFMTMAGQ
+351 GEFTTMAGQ
-360 MSVAFSMSADEAGN
+360 MVVAFGMSAEEAGN

-474 KMIGTSADEMADN
+474 QMIGTSADEMADN

-535 TYNQALELATDKTA
+535 TYNQALGLATDKTA

-660 IDATAVSVGKLNT
+660 IDATAVSAGKMNT
-673 NLKATTDSTRTLAGD
+673 ELGNAGVQTASLA
-688 FINLG
+688 
-693 KHMTSLNGLFAASA
+693 KQMTSLNGIMGALTA
-707 SWAVG
+707 WTVG
-712 TSIGEWAYESSEL
+712 KSIGDWAYENSSA
-725 VRVLGDRLASVPSAI
+725 VRAIGDEMGRLLAYADAI
-740 HSIATTGSLDQFLQN
+740 FTDRTFDDVRQN
-755 FEMGAS
+755 FETSAES
-761 HANSLAQATD
+761 AKRLADETA
-771 NAKTATDSLTQSQ
+771 NAKTATDNLAQSQ
-784 DNATNTA
+784 DDATNNT

-887 IDGKTK
+887 IDSKTK
-893 SALQGFSMVMSL
+893 SALQGFSAVMSL

-913 AMAYNAVKAQVSD
+913 AMAYNAVKAQVGD

-945 KELAQSVK
+945 KELATAVK
-953 ATAAAQLDAKK
+953 DTATAQQNAKK

-969 ARALDALGVSMLAI
+969 AKALDALGVSMSAI
-983 NAGMSQSGQE
+983 NAGMSKSGKD

-1006 DTAKGADE
+1006 DTAQGADE
-1014 LKTALNQALDTAL
+1014 LKVALTQALDTAL
-1027 ASAKTKEDFKAIQD
+1027 ASAKTKEDFKAVQT
-1041 EINKAG
+1041 ELQKAG
-1047 LTASVSAE
+1047 LTAFVSSE
-1055 QMSQIQAG
+1055 QMRQLHAG
-1063 ANGGALGVKELN
+1063 ATGTAEGVKELN

-1082 ETLANNDKALTQSTR
+1082 EALNSNDKALTQSATA
-1097 NTKEL
+1097 TKKL
-1102 DKAQKDAAKSADE
+1102 GDAQKETAKNADE
-1115 LAKASQNAGSAT
+1115 MAKASAKVGSTT
-1127 QNGGKSFAQGL
+1127 QSSSKGFAQGM
-1138 ARIAMGIKSQMN
+1138 AKIAQGIRSQ
-1150 AMMGMGAT
+1150 ADVLTSLGAT
-1158 SEQVSQVFDKL
+1158 HEQINQVFDKMGKDIGKSKRGL
-1169 SKEAGKTRRSIRQL
+1169 SQL
-1183 GEYFGELDKLTKKTV
+1183 GAYFTELDNQTKNMV
-1198 KSMTDMDSAVAN
+1198 KSMTDMDSAVTN

-1215 SGQNLTLAN
+1215 SSQAVSMADLQKAQNTLA
-1224 LAKAQETLSR
+1224 S

-1245 LDKTKLSALK
+1245 LDKTKLNNLK

-1265 DDFSRSAKTTM
+1265 DSLADTAKTTM

-1291 DSQRIKG
+1291 DSARIKQA
-1298 VQKLADLQAKMA
+1298 QKLADLQAKMA
-1310 EAVARGNS
+1310 EAVARGNT
-1318 EEIAHYSKALSLQK
+1318 EEINHYSKALSLQR
-1332 QINDEQNRQST
+1332 QINDEQNRQVT
-1343 QKMSEQAMTNFG
+1343 NKANEQNL
-1355 QMDKAS
+1355 KAWQGDS
-1361 GKSTNLTAQDVIN
+1361 SNNTVNLTAQDVAN
-1374 GWNARLEQAKNQAK
+1374 GWNARLEAVREQSKR
-1388 IEAKQEFA
+1388 EAKQEFA

>member
-1 MANNQL
+1 MANQL
-7 HTALT
+7 QTQLT
-12 ISAGVEGVNKISELS
+12 IKTGVEGVNKISELS

-62 NFVRLKIESRDNSK
+62 NFVRLKTESRDNSK
-76 ALNEARIATATL
+76 AINEARIATATL

-97 KVTALESAIT
+97 KVKALESAIT

-171 LYQQKQALSVR
+171 LYQQKQALSAR

-193 TNEAKRLKSISDAK
+193 TNEAKRLKTISDAK

-213 EDNKAKKQL
+213 TDDKARAEL
-222 EEVHKAYER
+222 DRVHKAYER

-242 LARANELHTKKV
+242 LARASELHTKKV

-266 TASEMAGELSKIAGS
+266 TASEMIGELSKIAGS
-281 AGSMAVVAKAAME
+281 AGGMAVVAKAAME

-351 GEFMTMAGQ
+351 GEFTTMAGQ
-360 MSVAFSMSADEAGN
+360 MAVAFGMSAEEAGN

-535 TYNQALELATDKTA
+535 TYNQALGLATDKTA

-557 FQAQMDTAAKKV
+557 FQAQMDTAARKV

-660 IDATAVSVGKLNT
+660 IDATAVSAGKMNT
-673 NLKATTDSTRTLAGD
+673 ELGNAGVQTASLA
-688 FINLG
+688 
-693 KHMTSLNGLFAASA
+693 KQMTSLNGIMGALTA
-707 SWAVG
+707 WTVG
-712 TSIGEWAYESSEL
+712 KSIGDWAYENSSA
-725 VRVLGDRLASVPSAI
+725 VRAIGDEMGRLLAYADAI
-740 HSIATTGSLDQFLQN
+740 FTDRTFDDVRQN
-755 FEMGAS
+755 FETSAES
-761 HANSLAQATD
+761 AKRLADETA
-771 NAKTATDSLTQSQ
+771 NAKTATDNLAQSQ
-784 DNATNTA
+784 DDATNST

-887 IDGKTK
+887 IDSKTK
-893 SALQGFSMVMSL
+893 SALQGFSAVMSL

-913 AMAYNAVKAQVSD
+913 AMAYNAVKAQVGD

-945 KELAQSVK
+945 KELATAVKDTATAQQNAKK
-953 ATAAAQLDAKK
+953 AT
-964 SADEQ
+964 DEQ
-969 ARALDALGVSMLAI
+969 AKALDALGVSMSAI
-983 NAGMSQSGQE
+983 NAGMSKSGKD

-998 KVGLSVIK
+998 KIGLSVIK

-1014 LKTALNQALDTAL
+1014 LKVALTQALDTAL
-1027 ASAKTKEDFKAIQD
+1027 ASAKTKEDFKAVQT
-1041 EINKAG
+1041 ELQKAG
-1047 LTASVSAE
+1047 LTAFVSSE
-1055 QMSQIQAG
+1055 QMRQLHAG
-1063 ANGGALGVKELN
+1063 ATGTAEGVKELN

-1082 ETLANNDKALTQSTR
+1082 EVLSGNDKALTQSATA
-1097 NTKEL
+1097 TKKL
-1102 DKAQKDAAKSADE
+1102 GDAQKETAKSADE
-1115 LAKASQNAGSAT
+1115 MAKASAKVGSTT
-1127 QNGGKSFAQGL
+1127 QSSSKGFAQGM
-1138 ARIAMGIKSQMN
+1138 AKIAQGIRSQ
-1150 AMMGMGAT
+1150 ADVLTSLGAT
-1158 SEQVSQVFDKL
+1158 HEQINQVFDKMGKDIGKSKRGL
-1169 SKEAGKTRRSIRQL
+1169 SQL
-1183 GEYFGELDKLTKKTV
+1183 GAYFTELNNQTKKMV
-1198 KSMTDMDSAVAN
+1198 KSMTDMDSAVTN

-1215 SGQNLTLAN
+1215 SSQAVSMADLQKAQNTLA
-1224 LAKAQETLSR
+1224 S

-1245 LDKTKLSALK
+1245 LDKTKLNNLQ

-1265 DDFSRSAKTTM
+1265 DSLADTAKTAM

-1291 DSQRIKG
+1291 DSARIKQA
-1298 VQKLADLQAKMA
+1298 QKLADLQAKMA
-1310 EAVARGNS
+1310 EAVARGNT
-1318 EEIAHYSKALSLQK
+1318 EEINHYSKALSLQR
-1332 QINDEQNRQST
+1332 QINDEQNRQAT
-1343 QKMSEQAMTNFG
+1343 NKANEQNL
-1355 QMDKAS
+1355 KAWQGDS
-1361 GKSTNLTAQDVIN
+1361 SNNTVNLTAQDVAN
-1374 GWNARLEQAKNQAK
+1374 GWNARLEAVREQSKR
-1388 IEAKQEFA
+1388 EAKQEFA